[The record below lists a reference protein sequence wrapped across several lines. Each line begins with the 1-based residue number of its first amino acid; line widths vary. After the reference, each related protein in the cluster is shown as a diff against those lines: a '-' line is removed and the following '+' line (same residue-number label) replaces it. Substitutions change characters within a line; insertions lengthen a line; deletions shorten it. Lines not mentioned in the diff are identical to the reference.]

1 MKKNRLI
8 HLLLIFPMILF
19 AQSKAITGTVI
30 DENKMPLPGVS
41 ILIKGLNIGSF
52 TDFDGLF
59 SLTVPE
65 TGKTLVFSYL
75 GYISKE
81 LVIGNKGT
89 FNIQLEIDTNNTL
102 EEIVVVGYGSQRKSD
117 ITGSVASV
125 KVDDIAA
132 AQNTTVDA
140 LLQGR
145 AAGVQVTQNAGSPG
159 SGVSVKIRG
168 ASSLRGNN
176 EPLYV
181 IDGVIISSAGE
192 DASNASADSN
202 SLEETQNGLNGI
214 NPRDIESIEVLKDA
228 SATAIYGSRGANGV
242 ILITTK
248 KGKSGK
254 TSIQSYVNTSVS
266 EISERYDVLDALGY
280 ANYQNEA
287 LLVNGGAPRFSISSG
302 TIFPI
307 ADDGTVSD
315 IAAEKHNWHDEVY
328 KQGFSKSTGASF
340 SGGTEKGN
348 YYASVGYN
356 DQGGIVE
363 NSRLQNGNFSI
374 NLNQDLSDKFSISA
388 KLNAFYSNGNFAQDG
403 DRAGGQRSFVG
414 NILRYPTLV
423 TDGGTFDNE
432 DGISSPFSWVND
444 FQDTSEESRFIGSLA
459 LVYKFN
465 IKGLKYKVQAGGNI
479 RNKERRRFYGLT
491 TFQGSS
497 TNGSLSI
504 SNLQTKSYQINNLLA
519 YNRTF
524 NKKHRINGVIGMTYD
539 VRDIKN
545 TLYAV
550 NDFSTT
556 EFGVDQPIY
565 GQQISRPLDVLPLES
580 QLLSYLSRVNYSFDN
595 KYIITGTF
603 RADGSSK
610 FSKENRYSYFPSFSL
625 AWRANNEK
633 FLKNSETINEL
644 KVRIGWGMT
653 GNQGISAYQTFA
665 NYGPILYGN
674 SDEGTNIGFVPLN
687 VSNPNLKWETTK
699 QLNFGLDFGLWEN
712 RLTGTLDVY
721 DKQTDDLLLNQ
732 PLGPSSGF
740 TSLLVNRGSLNNKG
754 VELTLSGTLIDKNDF
769 SIDIGG
775 NIAFNKSKIQNLGG
789 TPEDIH
795 INGNIEN
802 RVFYRGQNIST
813 GNYFRAPANIFMEG
827 EEVGLFYGFETD
839 GIYQEGDV
847 LPNGN
852 LAIYDPNN
860 NIEYDHDNDLNT
872 PTILYPND
880 GISAGDVRI
889 VDQNGDGEIT
899 EADRTIIGNPNP
911 DFVFGGYLNM
921 NYKRF
926 NLSVQIN
933 GVYGNEIANGNL
945 IQLGTAE
952 GRSANILSQAYNN
965 AWRPDA
971 QSNTYPRVGYSRESG
986 SPAITD
992 RIIENGS
999 FLRISN
1005 ITLGYDIP
1013 VEKTNVFSR
1022 ANVYVTG
1029 MNLFTFTD
1037 YSGYNPEITNFLNNG
1052 NIVGVDWNGFPNAQT
1067 IMLGL
1072 NLKF

>member
-8 HLLLIFPMILF
+8 HLLLIFPIILF
-19 AQSKAITGTVI
+19 AQSKAITGTVV
-30 DENKMPLPGVS
+30 DENKMPLPGAS
-41 ILIKGLNIGSF
+41 ILVKGLNIGSS
-52 TDFDGLF
+52 TDFDGNF
-59 SLTVPE
+59 SLNVPE
-65 TGKTLVFSYL
+65 TGEVLVVSYL
-75 GYISKE
+75 GYMTKE
-81 LVIGNKGT
+81 LVISKNLT
-89 FNIQLEIDTNNTL
+89 FNIQLDIDTNTL
-102 EEIVVVGYGSQRKSD
+102 DEIVVVGYGTQRKSD
-117 ITGSVASV
+117 ITGSVTSV
-125 KVDDIAA
+125 KVDAIAV
-132 AQNTTVDA
+132 AQNSTIDA

-192 DASNASADSN
+192 DASNASADAN

-254 TSIQSYVNTSVS
+254 ISIQAYVNTSVS
-266 EISERYDVLDALGY
+266 EITERYDILDALGY

-287 LLVNGGAPRFSISSG
+287 LAVNGGDPRFSIIG
-302 TIFPI
+302 EDIFPI
-307 ADDGTVSD
+307 AADGTVSD
-315 IAAEKHNWHDEVY
+315 TAAEQHNWHDEIY
-328 KQGFSKSTGASF
+328 KQGFSRSAGASF

-348 YYASVGYN
+348 FYASVGYN

-363 NSRLQNGNFSI
+363 NSRLKNGNFSI
-374 NLNQDLSDKFSISA
+374 NLNQDLSDKLTINT
-388 KLNAFYSNGNFAQDG
+388 KLNAFYSTGNFAQDG

-423 TDGGTFDNE
+423 TNGGTFDNE
-432 DGISSPFSWVND
+432 DGISSPFTWVND

-459 LVYKFN
+459 LTYKFN
-465 IKGLKYKVQAGGNI
+465 IKGLKYKLQAGGNI

-504 SNLQTKSYQINNLLA
+504 SNLESKSYQINNLLT

-524 NKKHRINGVIGMTYD
+524 NKKHRINAVIGMTYD

-565 GQQISRPLDVLPLES
+565 GQQISRPLDVLPLKS

-625 AWRANNEK
+625 AWRANNEN
-633 FLKNSETINEL
+633 FLKNSDTINDL
-644 KVRIGWGMT
+644 KFRIGWGMT

-665 NYGPILYGN
+665 NYGPTLYGN
-674 SDEGTNIGFVPLN
+674 LDEGTSIGFVPLN

-699 QLNFGLDFGLWEN
+699 QLNFGLDFGLWKN
-712 RLTGTLDVY
+712 RVTGTLDIY

-740 TSLLVNRGSLNNKG
+740 TSLLVNRGSINNKG
-754 VELTLSGTLIDKNDF
+754 VELTLSGTLINKNDF
-769 SIDIGG
+769 SIDLGG

-789 TPEDIH
+789 SSEDIY
-795 INGNIEN
+795 INGTLEN

-813 GNYFRAPANIFMEG
+813 GNYFRAPANTFMEG
-827 EEVGLFYGFETD
+827 EQIGLFYGYETD
-839 GIYQEGDV
+839 GIYQTEDDITVSG
-847 LPNGN
+847 
-852 LAIYDPNN
+852 AQ
-860 NIEYDHDNDLNT
+860 
-872 PTILYPND
+872 
-880 GISAGDVRI
+880 AGDVRI
-889 VDQNGDGEIT
+889 VDQDGDDTIT
-899 EADRTIIGNPNP
+899 EADRTLIGNPNP
-911 DFVFGGYLNM
+911 DFVYGGYLNM
-921 NYKRF
+921 NYKRLS
-926 NLSVQIN
+926 LSVQIN
-933 GVYGNEIANGNL
+933 GVYGNEIVNGNL

-952 GRSANILSQAYNN
+952 GRTANVLSEAYNN

-971 QSNTYPRVGYSRESG
+971 QSNSYPRVGYLGESG

-992 RIIENGS
+992 RIIEDGS

-1013 VEKTNVFSR
+1013 VEKTNVFSS
-1022 ANVYVTG
+1022 ANVYVSG

-1037 YSGYNPEITNFLNNG
+1037 YSGYNPEITNFMNNG
-1052 NIVGVDWNGFPNAQT
+1052 NVVGVDWNGFPNAQT

>member
-8 HLLLIFPMILF
+8 HLLLIFPIILF
-19 AQSKAITGTVI
+19 AQSKAITGTVV
-30 DENKMPLPGVS
+30 DENKMPLPGAS
-41 ILIKGLNIGSF
+41 ILVKGLNIGSS
-52 TDFDGLF
+52 TDFDGNF
-59 SLTVPE
+59 SLNVPE
-65 TGKTLVFSYL
+65 TGEVLVVSYL
-75 GYISKE
+75 GYMTKE
-81 LVIGNKGT
+81 LVISKNLT
-89 FNIQLEIDTNNTL
+89 FNIQLDIDTNTL
-102 EEIVVVGYGSQRKSD
+102 DEIVVVGYGTQRKSD
-117 ITGSVASV
+117 ITGSVTSV
-125 KVDDIAA
+125 KVDAIAV
-132 AQNTTVDA
+132 AQNSTIDA

-168 ASSLRGNN
+168 VSSLRGNN

-192 DASNASADSN
+192 DASNASADAN

-254 TSIQSYVNTSVS
+254 TSIQAYVNTSVS
-266 EISERYDVLDALGY
+266 EITERYDILDALGY

-287 LLVNGGAPRFSISSG
+287 LAVNGGDPRFSIIG
-302 TIFPI
+302 EDIFPI
-307 ADDGTVSD
+307 AADGTVSD
-315 IAAEKHNWHDEVY
+315 TAAEQHNWHDEIY
-328 KQGFSKSTGASF
+328 KQGFSRSAGASF

-348 YYASVGYN
+348 FYASVGYN

-363 NSRLQNGNFSI
+363 NSRLKNGNFSI
-374 NLNQDLSDKFSISA
+374 NLNQDLSDKLTINT
-388 KLNAFYSNGNFAQDG
+388 KLNAFYSTGNFAQDG

-423 TDGGTFDNE
+423 TNGGTFDNE
-432 DGISSPFSWVND
+432 DGISSPFTWVND

-459 LVYKFN
+459 LTYKFN
-465 IKGLKYKVQAGGNI
+465 IKGLKYKLQAGGNI

-504 SNLQTKSYQINNLLA
+504 SNLESKSYQINNLLT

-524 NKKHRINGVIGMTYD
+524 NKKHRINAVIGMTYD

-565 GQQISRPLDVLPLES
+565 GQQISRPLDVLPLKS

-625 AWRANNEK
+625 AWRANNEN
-633 FLKNSETINEL
+633 FLKNSDTINDL
-644 KVRIGWGMT
+644 KFRIGWGMT

-665 NYGPILYGN
+665 NYGPTLYGN
-674 SDEGTNIGFVPLN
+674 LDEGTSIGFVPLN

-699 QLNFGLDFGLWEN
+699 QLNFGLDFGLWKN
-712 RLTGTLDVY
+712 RVTGTLDIY

-740 TSLLVNRGSLNNKG
+740 TSLLVNRGSINNKG
-754 VELTLSGTLIDKNDF
+754 VELTLSGTLINKNDF
-769 SIDIGG
+769 SIDLGG

-789 TPEDIH
+789 SSEDIY
-795 INGNIEN
+795 INGTLEN

-827 EEVGLFYGFETD
+827 EQIGLFYGYETD
-839 GIYQEGDV
+839 GIYQTEDDITVSG
-847 LPNGN
+847 
-852 LAIYDPNN
+852 AQ
-860 NIEYDHDNDLNT
+860 
-872 PTILYPND
+872 
-880 GISAGDVRI
+880 AGDVRI
-889 VDQNGDGEIT
+889 VDQDGDDTIT
-899 EADRTIIGNPNP
+899 EADRTLIGNPNP
-911 DFVFGGYLNM
+911 DFVYGGYLNM
-921 NYKRF
+921 NYKRLS
-926 NLSVQIN
+926 LSVQIN
-933 GVYGNEIANGNL
+933 GVYGNEIVNGNL

-952 GRSANILSQAYNN
+952 GRTANVLSEAYNN

-971 QSNTYPRVGYSRESG
+971 QSNSYPRVGYLGESG

-992 RIIENGS
+992 RIIEDGS

-1005 ITLGYDIP
+1005 ITLGYDVP
-1013 VEKTNVFSR
+1013 VEKTNIFSS
-1022 ANVYVTG
+1022 ANVYVSG

-1037 YSGYNPEITNFLNNG
+1037 YSGYNPEITNFMNNG
-1052 NIVGVDWNGFPNAQT
+1052 NVVGVDWNGFPNAQT

>member
-8 HLLLIFPMILF
+8 HLLLIFPIILF
-19 AQSKAITGTVI
+19 AQSKAITGTVV
-30 DENKMPLPGVS
+30 DENKMPLPGAS
-41 ILIKGLNIGSF
+41 ILVKGLNIGSS
-52 TDFDGLF
+52 TDFDGNF
-59 SLTVPE
+59 SLNVPE
-65 TGKTLVFSYL
+65 TGEVLVVSYL
-75 GYISKE
+75 GYMTKE
-81 LVIGNKGT
+81 LVISKNLT
-89 FNIQLEIDTNNTL
+89 FNIQLDIDTNTL
-102 EEIVVVGYGSQRKSD
+102 DEIVVVGYGTQRKSD
-117 ITGSVASV
+117 ITGSVTSV
-125 KVDDIAA
+125 KVDAIAV
-132 AQNTTVDA
+132 AQNSTIDA

-192 DASNASADSN
+192 DASNASADAN

-254 TSIQSYVNTSVS
+254 TSIQAYVNTSVS
-266 EISERYDVLDALGY
+266 EITERYDILDALGY

-287 LLVNGGAPRFSISSG
+287 LAVNGGDPRFSIIG
-302 TIFPI
+302 EDIFPI
-307 ADDGTVSD
+307 AADGTVSD
-315 IAAEKHNWHDEVY
+315 TAAEQHNWHDEIY
-328 KQGFSKSTGASF
+328 KQGFSRSAGASF

-348 YYASVGYN
+348 FYASVGYN

-363 NSRLQNGNFSI
+363 NSRLKNGNFSI
-374 NLNQDLSDKFSISA
+374 NLNQDLSDKLTINT
-388 KLNAFYSNGNFAQDG
+388 KLNAFYSTGNFAQDG

-423 TDGGTFDNE
+423 TNGGTFDNE
-432 DGISSPFSWVND
+432 EGISSPFTWVND

-459 LVYKFN
+459 LTYKFN
-465 IKGLKYKVQAGGNI
+465 IKGLKYKLQAGGNI

-504 SNLQTKSYQINNLLA
+504 SNLESKSYQINNLLT

-524 NKKHRINGVIGMTYD
+524 NKKHRINAVIGMTYD

-565 GQQISRPLDVLPLES
+565 GQQISRPLDVLPLKS

-625 AWRANNEK
+625 AWRANNEN
-633 FLKNSETINEL
+633 FLKNSDTINDL
-644 KVRIGWGMT
+644 KFRIGWGMT

-665 NYGPILYGN
+665 NYGPTLYGN
-674 SDEGTNIGFVPLN
+674 LDEGTSIGFVPLN

-699 QLNFGLDFGLWEN
+699 QLNFGLDFGLWKN
-712 RLTGTLDVY
+712 RVTGTLDIY

-740 TSLLVNRGSLNNKG
+740 TSLLVNRGSINNKG
-754 VELTLSGTLIDKNDF
+754 VELTLSGTLINKNDF
-769 SIDIGG
+769 SIDLGG

-789 TPEDIH
+789 SSEDIY
-795 INGNIEN
+795 INGTLEN

-827 EEVGLFYGFETD
+827 EQIGLFYGYETD
-839 GIYQEGDV
+839 GIYQTEDDITVSG
-847 LPNGN
+847 
-852 LAIYDPNN
+852 AQ
-860 NIEYDHDNDLNT
+860 
-872 PTILYPND
+872 
-880 GISAGDVRI
+880 AGDVRI
-889 VDQNGDGEIT
+889 VDQDGDDTIT
-899 EADRTIIGNPNP
+899 EADRTLIGNPNP
-911 DFVFGGYLNM
+911 DFVYGGYLNM
-921 NYKRF
+921 NYKRLS
-926 NLSVQIN
+926 LSVQIN
-933 GVYGNEIANGNL
+933 GVYGNEIVNGNL

-952 GRSANILSQAYNN
+952 GRTANVLSEAYNN

-971 QSNTYPRVGYSRESG
+971 QSNSYPRVGYLGESG

-992 RIIENGS
+992 RIIEDGS

-1013 VEKTNVFSR
+1013 VEKTNVFSS
-1022 ANVYVTG
+1022 ANVYVSG

-1037 YSGYNPEITNFLNNG
+1037 YSGYNPEITNFMNNG
-1052 NIVGVDWNGFPNAQT
+1052 NVVGVDWNGFPNAQT

>member
-8 HLLLIFPMILF
+8 HLLLIFPIILF
-19 AQSKAITGTVI
+19 AQSKAITGTVV
-30 DENKMPLPGVS
+30 DENKMPLPGAS
-41 ILIKGLNIGSF
+41 ILVKGLNIGSS
-52 TDFDGLF
+52 TDFDGNF
-59 SLTVPE
+59 SLNVPE
-65 TGKTLVFSYL
+65 TGEVLVVSYL
-75 GYISKE
+75 GYMTKE
-81 LVIGNKGT
+81 LVISKNLT
-89 FNIQLEIDTNNTL
+89 FNIQLDIDTNTL
-102 EEIVVVGYGSQRKSD
+102 DEIVVVGYGTQRKSD
-117 ITGSVASV
+117 ITGSVTSV
-125 KVDDIAA
+125 KVDAIAV
-132 AQNTTVDA
+132 AQNSTIDA

-192 DASNASADSN
+192 DASNASADAN

-254 TSIQSYVNTSVS
+254 TSIQAYVNTSVS
-266 EISERYDVLDALGY
+266 EITERYDILDALGY

-287 LLVNGGAPRFSISSG
+287 LAVNGGDPRFSIIG
-302 TIFPI
+302 EDIFPI
-307 ADDGTVSD
+307 AADGTVSD
-315 IAAEKHNWHDEVY
+315 TAAEQHNWHDEIY
-328 KQGFSKSTGASF
+328 KQGFSRSAGASF

-348 YYASVGYN
+348 FYASVGYN

-363 NSRLQNGNFSI
+363 NSRLKNGNFSI
-374 NLNQDLSDKFSISA
+374 NLNQDLSDKLTINT
-388 KLNAFYSNGNFAQDG
+388 KLNAFYSTGNFAQDG

-423 TDGGTFDNE
+423 TNGGTFDNE
-432 DGISSPFSWVND
+432 DGISSPFTWVND

-459 LVYKFN
+459 LTYKFN
-465 IKGLKYKVQAGGNI
+465 IKGLKYKLQAGGNI

-504 SNLQTKSYQINNLLA
+504 SNLESKSYQINNLLT

-524 NKKHRINGVIGMTYD
+524 NKKHRINAVIGMTYD
-539 VRDIKN
+539 VRDVKN

-565 GQQISRPLDVLPLES
+565 GQQISRPLDVLPLKN

-625 AWRANNEK
+625 AWRANNEN
-633 FLKNSETINEL
+633 FLKNSDTINDL
-644 KVRIGWGMT
+644 KFRIGWGMT

-665 NYGPILYGN
+665 NYGPTLYGN
-674 SDEGTNIGFVPLN
+674 LDEGTSIGFVPLN

-699 QLNFGLDFGLWEN
+699 QLNFGLDFGLWKN
-712 RLTGTLDVY
+712 RVTGTLDIY

-740 TSLLVNRGSLNNKG
+740 TSLLVNRGSINNKG
-754 VELTLSGTLIDKNDF
+754 VELTLSGTLINKNDF
-769 SIDIGG
+769 SIDLGG

-789 TPEDIH
+789 SSEDIY
-795 INGNIEN
+795 INGTLEN

-827 EEVGLFYGFETD
+827 EQIGLFYGYETD
-839 GIYQEGDV
+839 GIYQTEDDITVSG
-847 LPNGN
+847 
-852 LAIYDPNN
+852 AQ
-860 NIEYDHDNDLNT
+860 
-872 PTILYPND
+872 
-880 GISAGDVRI
+880 AGDVRI
-889 VDQNGDGEIT
+889 VDQDGDDTIT
-899 EADRTIIGNPNP
+899 EADRTLIGNPNP
-911 DFVFGGYLNM
+911 DFVYGGYLNM
-921 NYKRF
+921 NYKRLS
-926 NLSVQIN
+926 LSVQIN
-933 GVYGNEIANGNL
+933 GVYGNEIVNGNL

-952 GRSANILSQAYNN
+952 GRTANVLSEAYNN

-971 QSNTYPRVGYSRESG
+971 QSNSYPRVGYLGESG

-992 RIIENGS
+992 RIIEDGS

-1005 ITLGYDIP
+1005 ITLGYDVP
-1013 VEKTNVFSR
+1013 VEKTNIFSS
-1022 ANVYVTG
+1022 ANVYVSG

-1037 YSGYNPEITNFLNNG
+1037 YSGYNPEITNFMNNG
-1052 NIVGVDWNGFPNAQT
+1052 NVVGVDWNGFPNAQT

>member
-8 HLLLIFPMILF
+8 HLLLIFPIILF
-19 AQSKAITGTVI
+19 AQSKAITGTVV
-30 DENKMPLPGVS
+30 DENKMPLPGAS
-41 ILIKGLNIGSF
+41 ILVKGLNIGSS
-52 TDFDGLF
+52 TDFDGNF
-59 SLTVPE
+59 SLNVPE
-65 TGKTLVFSYL
+65 TGEVLVVSYL
-75 GYISKE
+75 GYMTKE
-81 LVIGNKGT
+81 LVISKNLT
-89 FNIQLEIDTNNTL
+89 FNIQLDIDTNTL
-102 EEIVVVGYGSQRKSD
+102 DEIVVVGYGTQRKSD
-117 ITGSVASV
+117 ITGSVTSV
-125 KVDDIAA
+125 KVDAIAV
-132 AQNTTVDA
+132 AQNSTIDA

-192 DASNASADSN
+192 DASNASADAN

-254 TSIQSYVNTSVS
+254 TSIQAYVNTSVS
-266 EISERYDVLDALGY
+266 EITERYDILDALGY

-287 LLVNGGAPRFSISSG
+287 LAVNGGDPRFSIIG
-302 TIFPI
+302 DDIFPI
-307 ADDGTVSD
+307 AADGTVSD
-315 IAAEKHNWHDEVY
+315 TAAEQHNWHDEIY
-328 KQGFSKSTGASF
+328 KQGFSRSAGASF

-348 YYASVGYN
+348 FYASVGYN

-363 NSRLQNGNFSI
+363 NSRLKNGNFSI
-374 NLNQDLSDKFSISA
+374 NLNQDLSDKLTINT
-388 KLNAFYSNGNFAQDG
+388 KLNAFYSTGNFAQDG

-423 TDGGTFDNE
+423 TNGGTFDNE
-432 DGISSPFSWVND
+432 DGISSPFTWVND

-459 LVYKFN
+459 LTYKFN
-465 IKGLKYKVQAGGNI
+465 IKGLKYKLQAGGNI

-504 SNLQTKSYQINNLLA
+504 SNLESKSYQINNLLT

-524 NKKHRINGVIGMTYD
+524 NKKHRINAVIGMTYD

-565 GQQISRPLDVLPLES
+565 GQQISRPLDVLPLKS

-625 AWRANNEK
+625 AWRANNEN
-633 FLKNSETINEL
+633 FLKNSDTINDL
-644 KVRIGWGMT
+644 KFRIGWGMT

-665 NYGPILYGN
+665 NYGPTLYGN
-674 SDEGTNIGFVPLN
+674 LDEGTSIGFVPLN

-699 QLNFGLDFGLWEN
+699 QLNFGLDFGLWKN
-712 RLTGTLDVY
+712 RVTGTLDIY

-740 TSLLVNRGSLNNKG
+740 TSLLVNRGSINNKG
-754 VELTLSGTLIDKNDF
+754 VELALSGTLINKNDF
-769 SIDIGG
+769 SIDLGG

-789 TPEDIH
+789 SSEDIY
-795 INGNIEN
+795 INGTLEN

-827 EEVGLFYGFETD
+827 EQIGLFYGYETD
-839 GIYQEGDV
+839 GIYQTEDDITVSG
-847 LPNGN
+847 
-852 LAIYDPNN
+852 AQ
-860 NIEYDHDNDLNT
+860 
-872 PTILYPND
+872 
-880 GISAGDVRI
+880 AGDVRI
-889 VDQNGDGEIT
+889 VDQDGDDVIT
-899 EADRTIIGNPNP
+899 EADRTLIGNPNP
-911 DFVFGGYLNM
+911 DFVYGGYLNM
-921 NYKRF
+921 NYKRLS
-926 NLSVQIN
+926 LSVQIN
-933 GVYGNEIANGNL
+933 GVYGNEIVNGNL

-952 GRSANILSQAYNN
+952 GRTANVLSEAYNN

-971 QSNTYPRVGYSRESG
+971 QSNSYPRVGYLGESG

-992 RIIENGS
+992 RIIEDGS

-1013 VEKTNVFSR
+1013 VEKTNVFSS
-1022 ANVYVTG
+1022 ANVYVSG

-1037 YSGYNPEITNFLNNG
+1037 YSGYNPEITNFMNNG
-1052 NIVGVDWNGFPNAQT
+1052 NVVGVDWNGFPNAQT

>member
-1 MKKNRLI
+1 MKKMRLVY
-8 HLLLIFPMILF
+8 LLLIFPTILF
-19 AQSKAITGTVI
+19 AQSKEIIGTVL
-30 DENKMPLPGVS
+30 DENNMPLPGASV
-41 ILIKGLNIGSF
+41 LVKGLTIGAS
-52 TDFDGLF
+52 TDFDGAF
-59 SLTVPE
+59 SLNVPE
-65 TGKTLVFSYL
+65 TGKTLVVSYL
-75 GYISKE
+75 GYITKE
-81 LVIGNKGT
+81 FVIGNKIT
-89 FNIQLEIDTNNTL
+89 FNIQLEIDTNAL
-102 EEIVVVGYGSQRKSD
+102 DEVVVVGYGTQRKSD
-117 ITGSVASV
+117 ITGSVTSV
-125 KVDDIAA
+125 KVDNVAA
-132 AQNTTVDA
+132 AQNSTVDA

-181 IDGVIISSAGE
+181 VDGVIISSAGE
-192 DASNASADSN
+192 DAANASADVN

-214 NPRDIESIEVLKDA
+214 NPRDIESMEVLKDA

-254 TSIQSYVNTSVS
+254 TSIQAYVNTSVS

-287 LLVNGGAPRFSISSG
+287 LLLTGGAPRFSISDAS
-302 TIFPI
+302 IFPI

-315 IAAEKHNWHDEVY
+315 TAAEKHNWHDEIY

-374 NLNQDLSDKFSISA
+374 NLNQELSDKFSIKA

-423 TDGGTFDNE
+423 TNGGTFDNE
-432 DGISSPFSWVND
+432 DGISSPFTWVND

-459 LVYKFN
+459 LTYKFN
-465 IKGLKYKVQAGGNI
+465 IKGLKYKLQAGGNI

-504 SNLQTKSYQINNLLA
+504 SNLESKSYQINNLLT

-524 NKKHRINGVIGMTYD
+524 NKKHRINAVIGMTYD

-565 GQQISRPLDVLPLES
+565 GQQISRPLDVLPLKS

-625 AWRANNEK
+625 AWRVNNET
-633 FLKNSETINEL
+633 FLENSETINDL
-644 KVRIGWGMT
+644 KFRIGWGMT

-665 NYGPILYGN
+665 NYGATLYGN
-674 SDEGTNIGFVPLN
+674 SDEGTSIGFVPLN

-699 QLNFGLDFGLWEN
+699 QLNVGLDFGLWKN
-712 RLTGTLDVY
+712 RVTGTIDVY
-721 DKQTDDLLLNQ
+721 DKQTDDLLLDQ

-740 TSLLVNRGSLNNKG
+740 TSLLVNRGSINNKG
-754 VELTLSGTLIDKNDF
+754 VELTLSGTLINKNDF
-769 SIDIGG
+769 SIDLGA
-775 NIAFNKSKIQNLGG
+775 NIAFNKSEIQKLGG
-789 TPEDIH
+789 SPEDIY
-795 INGNIEN
+795 INGKLEN
-802 RVFYRGQNIST
+802 RVFYRGENIST
-813 GNYFRAPANIFMEG
+813 GNYFRTPANIFMEG
-827 EEVGLFYGFETD
+827 EQIGLFYGFETD
-839 GIYQEGDV
+839 GIYQTED
-847 LPNGN
+847 
-852 LAIYDPNN
+852 
-860 NIEYDHDNDLNT
+860 NIT
-872 PTILYPND
+872 VS
-880 GISAGDVRI
+880 GAQAGDVRI
-889 VDQNGDGEIT
+889 IDQNGDDAIT

-911 DFVFGGYLNM
+911 DFVYGGYLNM
-921 NYKRF
+921 NYKRLS
-926 NLSVQIN
+926 LSVLMN

-952 GRSANILSQAYNN
+952 GRAVSILSTAYDN

-971 QSNTYPRVGYSRESG
+971 QSNTYPRIGYLEEAG

-992 RIIENGS
+992 RIIEDGS

-1013 VEKTNVFSR
+1013 VEKSNVFSS
-1022 ANVYVTG
+1022 ANVYVSG
-1029 MNLFTFTD
+1029 LNLFTFTD

>member
-8 HLLLIFPMILF
+8 HLLLIFPIILF
-19 AQSKAITGTVI
+19 AQSKAITGTVV
-30 DENKMPLPGVS
+30 DENKMPLPGAS
-41 ILIKGLNIGSF
+41 ILVKGLNIGSS
-52 TDFDGLF
+52 TDFDGNF
-59 SLTVPE
+59 SLNVPE
-65 TGKTLVFSYL
+65 TGEVLVVSYL
-75 GYISKE
+75 GYMTKE
-81 LVIGNKGT
+81 LVISKNLT
-89 FNIQLEIDTNNTL
+89 FNIQLDIDTNTL
-102 EEIVVVGYGSQRKSD
+102 DEIVVVGYGTQRKSD
-117 ITGSVASV
+117 ITGSVTSV
-125 KVDDIAA
+125 KVDAIAV
-132 AQNTTVDA
+132 AQNSTIDA

-192 DASNASADSN
+192 DASNASADGN
-202 SLEETQNGLNGI
+202 SLQETQNGLNGI

-254 TSIQSYVNTSVS
+254 TSIQAYVNTSVS
-266 EISERYDVLDALGY
+266 EITERYDVLDALGY

-287 LLVNGGAPRFSISSG
+287 LAVNGGDPRFSIIG
-302 TIFPI
+302 DDIFPI
-307 ADDGTVSD
+307 AADGTVSD
-315 IAAEKHNWHDEVY
+315 TAAEQHNWHDEIY
-328 KQGFSKSTGASF
+328 KQGFSRSAGASF
-340 SGGTEKGN
+340 SGGTKKGN

-374 NLNQDLSDKFSISA
+374 NLNQDLSDKFSVNA
-388 KLNAFYSNGNFAQDG
+388 KLNAFYSDGNFAQDG
-403 DRAGGQRSFVG
+403 DRAGGQRSFIG
-414 NILRYPTLV
+414 NVLRYPTLV
-423 TDGGTFDNE
+423 TNGGTFDNE
-432 DGISSPFSWVND
+432 DGISSPFTWIND

-459 LVYKFN
+459 LTYKFN
-465 IKGLKYKVQAGGNI
+465 IKGLKYKLQAGGNI

-504 SNLQTKSYQINNLLA
+504 SNLESKSYQINNLLT

-524 NKKHRINGVIGMTYD
+524 NKKHRINAVIGMTYD

-565 GQQISRPLDVLPLES
+565 GQQISRPLDVLPLKS

-610 FSKENRYSYFPSFSL
+610 FSKENRFSYFPSFSL
-625 AWRANNEK
+625 AWRANNETFLEDSEIINDLK
-633 FLKNSETINEL
+633 F
-644 KVRIGWGMT
+644 RIGWGMT

-665 NYGPILYGN
+665 NYGPTLYGN
-674 SDEGTNIGFVPLN
+674 LDEGTSIGFVPLN

-699 QLNFGLDFGLWEN
+699 QLNFGLDFGLWKN
-712 RLTGTLDVY
+712 RVTGTLDIY

-740 TSLLVNRGSLNNKG
+740 TSLLVNRGSINNKG
-754 VELTLSGTLIDKNDF
+754 VELTLSGTLINKNDF
-769 SIDIGG
+769 SIDLGG

-789 TPEDIH
+789 SSEDIY
-795 INGNIEN
+795 INGTLEN

-827 EEVGLFYGFETD
+827 EQIGLFYGYETD
-839 GIYQEGDV
+839 GIYQTEDDITVSG
-847 LPNGN
+847 
-852 LAIYDPNN
+852 AQ
-860 NIEYDHDNDLNT
+860 
-872 PTILYPND
+872 
-880 GISAGDVRI
+880 AGDVRI
-889 VDQNGDGEIT
+889 VDQDGDDTIT
-899 EADRTIIGNPNP
+899 EADRTLIGNPNP
-911 DFVFGGYLNM
+911 DFVYGGYLNM
-921 NYKRF
+921 NYKRLS
-926 NLSVQIN
+926 LSVQIN
-933 GVYGNEIANGNL
+933 GVYGNEIVNGNL

-952 GRSANILSQAYNN
+952 GRTANVLSEAYNN

-971 QSNTYPRVGYSRESG
+971 QSNSYPRVGYLGESG

-992 RIIENGS
+992 RIIEDGS

-1013 VEKTNVFSR
+1013 VQKTTVFSS
-1022 ANVYVTG
+1022 ANVYVSG

-1037 YSGYNPEITNFLNNG
+1037 YSGYNPEITNFMNNG

>member
-8 HLLLIFPMILF
+8 HLLLIFPIILF
-19 AQSKAITGTVI
+19 AQSKAITGTVV
-30 DENKMPLPGVS
+30 DENKMPLPGAS
-41 ILIKGLNIGSF
+41 ILVKGLNIGSS
-52 TDFDGLF
+52 TDFDGNF
-59 SLTVPE
+59 SLNVPE
-65 TGKTLVFSYL
+65 TGEVLVVSYL
-75 GYISKE
+75 GYMTKE
-81 LVIGNKGT
+81 LVISKNLT
-89 FNIQLEIDTNNTL
+89 FNIQLDIDTNTL
-102 EEIVVVGYGSQRKSD
+102 DEIVVVGYGTQRKSD
-117 ITGSVASV
+117 ITGSVTSV
-125 KVDDIAA
+125 KVDAIAV
-132 AQNTTVDA
+132 AQNSTIDA

-168 ASSLRGNN
+168 VSSLRGNN

-192 DASNASADSN
+192 DASNASADAN

-254 TSIQSYVNTSVS
+254 TSIQAYVNTSVS
-266 EISERYDVLDALGY
+266 EITERYDILDALGY

-287 LLVNGGAPRFSISSG
+287 LAVNGGDPRFSIIG
-302 TIFPI
+302 EDIFPI
-307 ADDGTVSD
+307 AADGTVSD
-315 IAAEKHNWHDEVY
+315 TAAEQHNWHDEIY
-328 KQGFSKSTGASF
+328 KQGFSKSAGASF

-348 YYASVGYN
+348 FYASVGYN

-363 NSRLQNGNFSI
+363 NSRLKNGNFSI
-374 NLNQDLSDKFSISA
+374 NLNQDLSDKLTINT
-388 KLNAFYSNGNFAQDG
+388 KLNAFYSTGNFAQDG

-423 TDGGTFDNE
+423 TNGGTFDNE
-432 DGISSPFSWVND
+432 DGISSPFTWVND

-459 LVYKFN
+459 LTYKFN
-465 IKGLKYKVQAGGNI
+465 IKGLKYKLQAGGNI

-504 SNLQTKSYQINNLLA
+504 SNLESKSYQINNLLT

-524 NKKHRINGVIGMTYD
+524 NKKHRINAVIGMTYD

-565 GQQISRPLDVLPLES
+565 GQQISRPLDVLPLKS

-625 AWRANNEK
+625 AWRANNEN
-633 FLKNSETINEL
+633 FLKNSDTINDL
-644 KVRIGWGMT
+644 KFRIGWGMT

-665 NYGPILYGN
+665 NYGPTLYGN
-674 SDEGTNIGFVPLN
+674 LDEGTSIGFVPLN

-699 QLNFGLDFGLWEN
+699 QLNFGLDFGLWKN
-712 RLTGTLDVY
+712 RVTGTLDIY

-740 TSLLVNRGSLNNKG
+740 TSLLVNRGSINNKG
-754 VELTLSGTLIDKNDF
+754 VELTLSGTLINKNDF
-769 SIDIGG
+769 SIDLGG

-789 TPEDIH
+789 SSEDIY
-795 INGNIEN
+795 INGTLEN

-827 EEVGLFYGFETD
+827 EQIGLFYGYETD
-839 GIYQEGDV
+839 GIYQTEDDITVSG
-847 LPNGN
+847 
-852 LAIYDPNN
+852 AQ
-860 NIEYDHDNDLNT
+860 
-872 PTILYPND
+872 
-880 GISAGDVRI
+880 AGDVRI
-889 VDQNGDGEIT
+889 VDQDGDDTIT
-899 EADRTIIGNPNP
+899 EADRTLIGNPNP
-911 DFVFGGYLNM
+911 DFVYGGYLNM
-921 NYKRF
+921 NYKRLS
-926 NLSVQIN
+926 LSVQIN
-933 GVYGNEIANGNL
+933 GVYGNEIVNGNL

-952 GRSANILSQAYNN
+952 GRTANVLSEAYNN

-971 QSNTYPRVGYSRESG
+971 QSNSYPRVGYLGESG

-992 RIIENGS
+992 RIIEDGS

-1005 ITLGYDIP
+1005 ITLGYDVP
-1013 VEKTNVFSR
+1013 VEKTNIFSS
-1022 ANVYVTG
+1022 ANVYVSG

-1037 YSGYNPEITNFLNNG
+1037 YSGYNPEITNFMNNG
-1052 NIVGVDWNGFPNAQT
+1052 NVVGVDWNGFPNAQT

>member
-8 HLLLIFPMILF
+8 HLLLIFPIILF
-19 AQSKAITGTVI
+19 AQSKAITGTVV
-30 DENKMPLPGVS
+30 DENKMPLPGAS
-41 ILIKGLNIGSF
+41 ILVKGLNIGSS
-52 TDFDGLF
+52 TDFDGNF
-59 SLTVPE
+59 SLNVPE
-65 TGKTLVFSYL
+65 TGEVLVVSYL
-75 GYISKE
+75 GYMTKE
-81 LVIGNKGT
+81 LVISNNLT
-89 FNIQLEIDTNNTL
+89 FNIQLDIDTNTL
-102 EEIVVVGYGSQRKSD
+102 DEIVVVGYGTQRKSD
-117 ITGSVASV
+117 ITGSVTSV
-125 KVDDIAA
+125 KVDAIAV
-132 AQNTTVDA
+132 AQNSTIDA

-192 DASNASADSN
+192 DASNASADAN

-254 TSIQSYVNTSVS
+254 TSIQAYVNTSVS
-266 EISERYDVLDALGY
+266 EITERYDILDALGY

-287 LLVNGGAPRFSISSG
+287 LAVNGGDPRFSIIG
-302 TIFPI
+302 EDIFPI
-307 ADDGTVSD
+307 AADGTVSD
-315 IAAEKHNWHDEVY
+315 TAAEQHNWHDEIY
-328 KQGFSKSTGASF
+328 KQGFSRSAGASF

-348 YYASVGYN
+348 FYASVGYN

-363 NSRLQNGNFSI
+363 NSRLKNGNFSI
-374 NLNQDLSDKFSISA
+374 NLNQDLSDKLTINT
-388 KLNAFYSNGNFAQDG
+388 KLNAFYSTGNFAQDG

-423 TDGGTFDNE
+423 TNGGTFDNE
-432 DGISSPFSWVND
+432 DGISSPFTWVND

-459 LVYKFN
+459 LTYKFN
-465 IKGLKYKVQAGGNI
+465 IKGLKYKLQAGGNI

-504 SNLQTKSYQINNLLA
+504 SNLESKSYQINNLLT

-524 NKKHRINGVIGMTYD
+524 NKKHRINAVIGMTYD

-565 GQQISRPLDVLPLES
+565 GQQISRPLDVLPLKS

-625 AWRANNEK
+625 AWRANNEN
-633 FLKNSETINEL
+633 FLKNSDTINDL
-644 KVRIGWGMT
+644 KFRIGWGMT

-665 NYGPILYGN
+665 NYGPTLYGN
-674 SDEGTNIGFVPLN
+674 LDEGTSIGFVPLN

-699 QLNFGLDFGLWEN
+699 QLNFGLDFGLWKN
-712 RLTGTLDVY
+712 RVTGTLDIY

-740 TSLLVNRGSLNNKG
+740 TTLLVNRGSINNKG
-754 VELTLSGTLIDKNDF
+754 VELTLSGTLINKNDF
-769 SIDIGG
+769 SIDLGG

-789 TPEDIH
+789 SSEDIY
-795 INGNIEN
+795 INGTLEN

-827 EEVGLFYGFETD
+827 EQIGLFYGYETD
-839 GIYQEGDV
+839 GIYQTEDDITVSG
-847 LPNGN
+847 
-852 LAIYDPNN
+852 AQ
-860 NIEYDHDNDLNT
+860 
-872 PTILYPND
+872 
-880 GISAGDVRI
+880 AGDVRI
-889 VDQNGDGEIT
+889 VDQDGDDTIT
-899 EADRTIIGNPNP
+899 EADRTLIGNPNP
-911 DFVFGGYLNM
+911 DFVYGGYLNM
-921 NYKRF
+921 NYKRLS
-926 NLSVQIN
+926 LSVQIN
-933 GVYGNEIANGNL
+933 GVYGNEIVNGNL

-952 GRSANILSQAYNN
+952 GRTANILSEAYNN

-971 QSNTYPRVGYSRESG
+971 QSNSYPRVGYLGESG

-992 RIIENGS
+992 RIIEDGS

-1013 VEKTNVFSR
+1013 VEKTNVFSS
-1022 ANVYVTG
+1022 ANVYVSG

-1037 YSGYNPEITNFLNNG
+1037 YSGYNPEITNFMNNG
-1052 NIVGVDWNGFPNAQT
+1052 NVVGVDWNGFPNAQT

>member
-1 MKKNRLI
+1 MKKMRLVY
-8 HLLLIFPMILF
+8 LLLIFPTILF
-19 AQSKAITGTVI
+19 AQSKEIIGTVL
-30 DENKMPLPGVS
+30 DENNMPLPGASV
-41 ILIKGLNIGSF
+41 LVKGLTIGAS
-52 TDFDGLF
+52 TDFDGAF
-59 SLTVPE
+59 SLNVPE
-65 TGKTLVFSYL
+65 TGKTLVVSYL
-75 GYISKE
+75 GYITKE
-81 LVIGNKGT
+81 FVIGNKIT
-89 FNIQLEIDTNNTL
+89 FNIQLEIDTNAL
-102 EEIVVVGYGSQRKSD
+102 DEVVVVGYGTQRKSD
-117 ITGSVASV
+117 ITGSVTSV
-125 KVDDIAA
+125 KVDNVAA
-132 AQNTTVDA
+132 AQNSTVDA

-181 IDGVIISSAGE
+181 VDGVIISSAGE
-192 DASNASADSN
+192 DAANASADVN

-214 NPRDIESIEVLKDA
+214 NPRDIESMEVLKDA

-254 TSIQSYVNTSVS
+254 TSIQAYVNTSVS

-287 LLVNGGAPRFSISSG
+287 LLVNGGDPRFSISGG

-307 ADDGTVSD
+307 ATDGTIGN
-315 IAAEKHNWHDEVY
+315 IALEQQNWHDEIY
-328 KQGFSKSTGASF
+328 KQGFSKSAGASF

-465 IKGLKYKVQAGGNI
+465 IKGLKYKLQAGGNM

-497 TNGSLSI
+497 ANGSLSV
-504 SNLQTKSYQINNLLA
+504 SNLNTKSYQVNNLLT

-565 GQQISRPLDVLPLES
+565 GQQISRPLDVLPLKS

-633 FLKNSETINEL
+633 FLENSETINEL
-644 KVRIGWGMT
+644 KFRIGWGMT

-665 NYGPILYGN
+665 NYGPTLYGN
-674 SDEGTNIGFVPLN
+674 SAEGTNIGFVPLN
-687 VSNPNLKWETTK
+687 VSNPNLKWETTG
-699 QLNFGLDFGLWEN
+699 QLNVGLDFGLWEN
-712 RLTGTLDVY
+712 RLTGTLDAY

-754 VELTLSGTLIDKNDF
+754 VELTLNGSLIDKNDF

-789 TPEDIH
+789 TPEDIY
-795 INGNIEN
+795 INGALEN

-839 GIYQEGDV
+839 GIYQTEDV
-847 LPNGN
+847 ITVSG
-852 LAIYDPNN
+852 AQ
-860 NIEYDHDNDLNT
+860 
-872 PTILYPND
+872 
-880 GISAGDVRI
+880 AGDIRI
-889 VDQNGDGEIT
+889 VDQNGDDAIT

-911 DFVFGGYLNM
+911 DFVYGGYLNI
-921 NYKRF
+921 NYKRL
-926 NLSVQIN
+926 NLSVQMN
-933 GVYGNEIANGNL
+933 GVYGNEIANGNS

-971 QSNTYPRVGYSRESG
+971 QSNRYPRVGYSRESG

-992 RIIENGS
+992 RIIEDGS

-1005 ITLGYDIP
+1005 VTLGYDIP
-1013 VEKTNVFSR
+1013 VENTTVFSS
-1022 ANVYVTG
+1022 ANIYVTG
-1029 MNLFTFTD
+1029 MNLFTFTN
-1037 YSGYNPEITNFLNNG
+1037 YSGYNPEITNFMNNG

>member
-8 HLLLIFPMILF
+8 HLLLIFPIILF
-19 AQSKAITGTVI
+19 AQSKAITGTVV
-30 DENKMPLPGVS
+30 DENKMPLPGAS
-41 ILIKGLNIGSF
+41 ILVKGLNIGSS
-52 TDFDGLF
+52 TDFDGNF
-59 SLTVPE
+59 SLNVPE
-65 TGKTLVFSYL
+65 TGEVLVVSYL
-75 GYISKE
+75 GYMTKE
-81 LVIGNKGT
+81 LVISKNLT
-89 FNIQLEIDTNNTL
+89 FNIQLDIDTNTL
-102 EEIVVVGYGSQRKSD
+102 DEIVVVGYGTQRKSD
-117 ITGSVASV
+117 ITGSVTSV
-125 KVDDIAA
+125 KVDAIAV
-132 AQNTTVDA
+132 AQNSTIDA

-192 DASNASADSN
+192 DASNASADAN

-254 TSIQSYVNTSVS
+254 TSIQAYVNTSVS
-266 EISERYDVLDALGY
+266 EITERYDILDALGY

-287 LLVNGGAPRFSISSG
+287 LAVNGGDPRFSIIG
-302 TIFPI
+302 EDIFPI
-307 ADDGTVSD
+307 AADGTVSD
-315 IAAEKHNWHDEVY
+315 TAAEQHNWHDEIY
-328 KQGFSKSTGASF
+328 KQGFSRSAGASF

-348 YYASVGYN
+348 FYASVGYN

-363 NSRLQNGNFSI
+363 NSRLKNGNFSI
-374 NLNQDLSDKFSISA
+374 NLNQDLSDKLTINT
-388 KLNAFYSNGNFAQDG
+388 KLNAFYSTGNFAQDG

-423 TDGGTFDNE
+423 TNGGTFDNE
-432 DGISSPFSWVND
+432 DGISSPFTWVND

-459 LVYKFN
+459 LTYKFN
-465 IKGLKYKVQAGGNI
+465 IKGLKYKLQAGGNI

-504 SNLQTKSYQINNLLA
+504 SNLESKSYQINNLLT

-524 NKKHRINGVIGMTYD
+524 NKKHRINAVIGMTYD
-539 VRDIKN
+539 VRDVKN

-565 GQQISRPLDVLPLES
+565 GQQISRPLDVLPLKS

-625 AWRANNEK
+625 AWRANNEN
-633 FLKNSETINEL
+633 FLKNSDTINDL
-644 KVRIGWGMT
+644 KFRIGWGMT

-665 NYGPILYGN
+665 NYGPTLYGN
-674 SDEGTNIGFVPLN
+674 LDEGTSIGFVPLN

-699 QLNFGLDFGLWEN
+699 QLNFGLDFGLWKN
-712 RLTGTLDVY
+712 RVTGTLDIY

-740 TSLLVNRGSLNNKG
+740 TSLLVNRGSINNKG
-754 VELTLSGTLIDKNDF
+754 VELTLSGTLINKNDF
-769 SIDIGG
+769 SIDLGG

-789 TPEDIH
+789 SSEDIY
-795 INGNIEN
+795 INGTLEN

-827 EEVGLFYGFETD
+827 EQIGLFYGYETD
-839 GIYQEGDV
+839 GIYQTEDDITVSG
-847 LPNGN
+847 
-852 LAIYDPNN
+852 AQ
-860 NIEYDHDNDLNT
+860 
-872 PTILYPND
+872 
-880 GISAGDVRI
+880 AGDVRI
-889 VDQNGDGEIT
+889 VDQDGDDTIT
-899 EADRTIIGNPNP
+899 EADRTLIGNPNP
-911 DFVFGGYLNM
+911 DFVYGGYLNM
-921 NYKRF
+921 NYKRLS
-926 NLSVQIN
+926 LSVQIN
-933 GVYGNEIANGNL
+933 GVYGNEIVNGNL

-952 GRSANILSQAYNN
+952 GRTANVLSEAYNN

-971 QSNTYPRVGYSRESG
+971 QSNSYPRVGYLGESG

-992 RIIENGS
+992 RIIEDGS

-1005 ITLGYDIP
+1005 ITLGYDVP
-1013 VEKTNVFSR
+1013 VEKTNIFSS
-1022 ANVYVTG
+1022 ANVYVSG

-1037 YSGYNPEITNFLNNG
+1037 YSGYNPEITNFMNNG
-1052 NIVGVDWNGFPNAQT
+1052 NVVGVDWNGFPNAQT

>member
-8 HLLLIFPMILF
+8 HLLLIFPIILF
-19 AQSKAITGTVI
+19 AQSKAITGTVV
-30 DENKMPLPGVS
+30 DENKMPLPGAS
-41 ILIKGLNIGSF
+41 ILVKGLNIGSS
-52 TDFDGLF
+52 TDFDGNF
-59 SLTVPE
+59 SLNVPE
-65 TGKTLVFSYL
+65 TGEVLVVSYL
-75 GYISKE
+75 GYMTKE
-81 LVIGNKGT
+81 LVISKNLT
-89 FNIQLEIDTNNTL
+89 FNIQLDIDTNTL
-102 EEIVVVGYGSQRKSD
+102 DEIVVVGYGTQRKSD
-117 ITGSVASV
+117 ITGSVTSV
-125 KVDDIAA
+125 KVDAIAV
-132 AQNTTVDA
+132 AQNSTIDA

-192 DASNASADSN
+192 DASNASADAN

-254 TSIQSYVNTSVS
+254 TSIQAYVNTSVS
-266 EISERYDVLDALGY
+266 EITERYDILDALGY

-287 LLVNGGAPRFSISSG
+287 LAVNGGDPRFSIIG
-302 TIFPI
+302 EDIFPI
-307 ADDGTVSD
+307 AADGTVSD
-315 IAAEKHNWHDEVY
+315 TAAEQHNWHDEIY
-328 KQGFSKSTGASF
+328 KQGFSRSAGASF

-348 YYASVGYN
+348 FYASVGYN

-363 NSRLQNGNFSI
+363 NSRLKNGNFSI
-374 NLNQDLSDKFSISA
+374 NLNQDLSDKLTINT
-388 KLNAFYSNGNFAQDG
+388 KLNAFYSTGNFAQDG

-423 TDGGTFDNE
+423 TNGGTFDNE
-432 DGISSPFSWVND
+432 DGISSPFTWVND

-459 LVYKFN
+459 LTYKFN
-465 IKGLKYKVQAGGNI
+465 IKGLKYKLQAGGNI

-504 SNLQTKSYQINNLLA
+504 SNLESKSYQINNLLT

-524 NKKHRINGVIGMTYD
+524 NKKHRINAVIGMTYD
-539 VRDIKN
+539 VRDVKN

-565 GQQISRPLDVLPLES
+565 GQQISRPLDVLPLKS

-625 AWRANNEK
+625 AWRANNEN
-633 FLKNSETINEL
+633 FLKNSDTINDL
-644 KVRIGWGMT
+644 KFRIGWGMT

-665 NYGPILYGN
+665 NYGPTLYGN
-674 SDEGTNIGFVPLN
+674 LDEGTSIGFVPLN

-699 QLNFGLDFGLWEN
+699 QLNFGLDFGLWKN
-712 RLTGTLDVY
+712 RVTGTLDIY

-740 TSLLVNRGSLNNKG
+740 TSLLVNRGSINNKG
-754 VELTLSGTLIDKNDF
+754 VELTLSGTLINKNDF
-769 SIDIGG
+769 SIDLGG

-789 TPEDIH
+789 SSEDIY
-795 INGNIEN
+795 INGTLEN

-827 EEVGLFYGFETD
+827 EQIGLFYGYETD
-839 GIYQEGDV
+839 GIYQTEDDITVSG
-847 LPNGN
+847 
-852 LAIYDPNN
+852 AQ
-860 NIEYDHDNDLNT
+860 
-872 PTILYPND
+872 
-880 GISAGDVRI
+880 AGDVRI
-889 VDQNGDGEIT
+889 VDQDGDDTIT
-899 EADRTIIGNPNP
+899 EADRTLIGNPNP
-911 DFVFGGYLNM
+911 DFVYGGYLNM
-921 NYKRF
+921 NYKRLS
-926 NLSVQIN
+926 LSVQIN
-933 GVYGNEIANGNL
+933 GVYGNEIVNGNL

-952 GRSANILSQAYNN
+952 GRTANVLSEAYNN

-971 QSNTYPRVGYSRESG
+971 QSNSYPRVGYLGESG

-992 RIIENGS
+992 RIIEDGS

-1013 VEKTNVFSR
+1013 VEKTNVFSS
-1022 ANVYVTG
+1022 ANVYVSG

-1037 YSGYNPEITNFLNNG
+1037 YSGYNPEITNFMNNG
-1052 NIVGVDWNGFPNAQT
+1052 NVVGVDWNGFPNAQT

>member
-8 HLLLIFPMILF
+8 HLLLIFPIILF
-19 AQSKAITGTVI
+19 AQSKAITGTVV
-30 DENKMPLPGVS
+30 DENKMPLPGAS
-41 ILIKGLNIGSF
+41 ILVKGLNIGSY
-52 TDFDGLF
+52 TDFDGNF
-59 SLTVPE
+59 SLNVPE
-65 TGKTLVFSYL
+65 TGEVLVVSYL
-75 GYISKE
+75 GYMTKE
-81 LVIGNKGT
+81 LVISKNLT
-89 FNIQLEIDTNNTL
+89 FNIQLDIDTNTL
-102 EEIVVVGYGSQRKSD
+102 DEIVVVGYGTQRKSD
-117 ITGSVASV
+117 ITGSVTSV
-125 KVDDIAA
+125 KVDAIAV
-132 AQNTTVDA
+132 AQNSTIDA

-192 DASNASADSN
+192 DASNASADAN

-254 TSIQSYVNTSVS
+254 TSIQAYVNTSVS
-266 EISERYDVLDALGY
+266 EITERYDVLDALGY

-287 LLVNGGAPRFSISSG
+287 LAVNGGDPRFSIIG
-302 TIFPI
+302 DDIFPI
-307 ADDGTVSD
+307 AADGTVSD
-315 IAAEKHNWHDEVY
+315 TAAEQHNWHDEIY
-328 KQGFSKSTGASF
+328 KQGFSRSAGASF

-348 YYASVGYN
+348 FYASVGYN

-363 NSRLQNGNFSI
+363 NSRLKNGNFSI
-374 NLNQDLSDKFSISA
+374 NLNQDLSDKLTINT
-388 KLNAFYSNGNFAQDG
+388 KLNAFYSTGNFAQDG

-423 TDGGTFDNE
+423 TNGGTFDNE
-432 DGISSPFSWVND
+432 DGISSPFTWVND

-459 LVYKFN
+459 LTYKFN
-465 IKGLKYKVQAGGNI
+465 IKGLKYKLQAGGNI

-504 SNLQTKSYQINNLLA
+504 SNLESKSYQINNLLT

-524 NKKHRINGVIGMTYD
+524 NKKHRINAVIGMTYD

-565 GQQISRPLDVLPLES
+565 GQQISRPLDVLPLKS

-610 FSKENRYSYFPSFSL
+610 FSKENRFSYFPSFSL
-625 AWRANNEK
+625 AWRANNETFLEDSEIINDLK
-633 FLKNSETINEL
+633 F
-644 KVRIGWGMT
+644 RIGWGMT

-665 NYGPILYGN
+665 NYGPTLYGN
-674 SDEGTNIGFVPLN
+674 LDEGTSIGFVPLN

-699 QLNFGLDFGLWEN
+699 QLNFGLDFGLWKN
-712 RLTGTLDVY
+712 RVTGTLDIY

-740 TSLLVNRGSLNNKG
+740 TSLLVNRGSINNKG
-754 VELTLSGTLIDKNDF
+754 VELTLSGTLINKNDF
-769 SIDIGG
+769 SIDLGG

-789 TPEDIH
+789 SSEDIY
-795 INGNIEN
+795 INGTLEN

-827 EEVGLFYGFETD
+827 EQIGLFYGYETD
-839 GIYQEGDV
+839 GIYQTEDDITVSG
-847 LPNGN
+847 
-852 LAIYDPNN
+852 AQ
-860 NIEYDHDNDLNT
+860 
-872 PTILYPND
+872 
-880 GISAGDVRI
+880 AGDVRI
-889 VDQNGDGEIT
+889 VDQDGDDTIT
-899 EADRTIIGNPNP
+899 EADRTLIGNPNP
-911 DFVFGGYLNM
+911 DFVYGGYLNM
-921 NYKRF
+921 NYKRLS
-926 NLSVQIN
+926 LSVQIN
-933 GVYGNEIANGNL
+933 GVYGNEIVNGNL

-952 GRSANILSQAYNN
+952 GRTANVLSEAYNN

-971 QSNTYPRVGYSRESG
+971 QSNSYPRVGYLGESG

-992 RIIENGS
+992 RIIEDGS

-1013 VEKTNVFSR
+1013 VEKTNVFSS
-1022 ANVYVTG
+1022 ANVYVSG

-1037 YSGYNPEITNFLNNG
+1037 YSGYNPEITNFMNNG
-1052 NIVGVDWNGFPNAQT
+1052 NVVGVDWNGFPNAQT

>member
-8 HLLLIFPMILF
+8 HLLLIFPIILF
-19 AQSKAITGTVI
+19 AQSKAITGTVV
-30 DENKMPLPGVS
+30 DENKMPLPGAS
-41 ILIKGLNIGSF
+41 ILVKGLNIGSS
-52 TDFDGLF
+52 TDFDGNF
-59 SLTVPE
+59 SLNVPE
-65 TGKTLVFSYL
+65 TGEVLVVSYL
-75 GYISKE
+75 GYMTKE
-81 LVIGNKGT
+81 LVISKNLT
-89 FNIQLEIDTNNTL
+89 FNIQLDIDTNTL
-102 EEIVVVGYGSQRKSD
+102 DEIVVVGYGTQRKSD
-117 ITGSVASV
+117 ITGSVTSV
-125 KVDDIAA
+125 KVDAIAV
-132 AQNTTVDA
+132 AQNSTIDA

-192 DASNASADSN
+192 DASNASADAN

-254 TSIQSYVNTSVS
+254 TSIQAYVNTSVS
-266 EISERYDVLDALGY
+266 EITERYDILDALGY

-287 LLVNGGAPRFSISSG
+287 LAVNGGDPRFSIIG
-302 TIFPI
+302 EDIFPI
-307 ADDGTVSD
+307 AADGTVSD
-315 IAAEKHNWHDEVY
+315 TAAEQHNWHDEIY
-328 KQGFSKSTGASF
+328 KQGFSRSAGASF

-348 YYASVGYN
+348 FYASVGYN

-363 NSRLQNGNFSI
+363 NSRLKNGNFSI
-374 NLNQDLSDKFSISA
+374 NLNQDLSDKLTINT
-388 KLNAFYSNGNFAQDG
+388 KLNAFYSTGNFAQDG

-423 TDGGTFDNE
+423 TNGGTFDNE
-432 DGISSPFSWVND
+432 DGISSPFTWVND

-459 LVYKFN
+459 LTYKFN
-465 IKGLKYKVQAGGNI
+465 IKGLKYKLQAGGNI

-504 SNLQTKSYQINNLLA
+504 SNLESKSYQINNLLT

-524 NKKHRINGVIGMTYD
+524 NKKHRINAVIGMTYD
-539 VRDIKN
+539 VRDVKN

-565 GQQISRPLDVLPLES
+565 GQQISRPLDVLPLKS

-625 AWRANNEK
+625 AWRANNEN
-633 FLKNSETINEL
+633 FLKNSDTINDL
-644 KVRIGWGMT
+644 KFRIGWGMT

-665 NYGPILYGN
+665 NYGPTLYGN
-674 SDEGTNIGFVPLN
+674 LDEGTSIGFVPLN

-699 QLNFGLDFGLWEN
+699 QLNFGLDFGLWKN
-712 RLTGTLDVY
+712 RVTGTLDIY

-740 TSLLVNRGSLNNKG
+740 TSLLVNRGSINNKG
-754 VELTLSGTLIDKNDF
+754 VELTLSGTLINKNDF
-769 SIDIGG
+769 SIDLGG

-789 TPEDIH
+789 SSEDIY
-795 INGNIEN
+795 INGTLEN

-827 EEVGLFYGFETD
+827 EQIGLFYGYETN
-839 GIYQEGDV
+839 GIYQTEDDITVSG
-847 LPNGN
+847 
-852 LAIYDPNN
+852 AQ
-860 NIEYDHDNDLNT
+860 
-872 PTILYPND
+872 
-880 GISAGDVRI
+880 AGDVRI
-889 VDQNGDGEIT
+889 VDQDGDDTIT
-899 EADRTIIGNPNP
+899 EADRTLIGNPNP
-911 DFVFGGYLNM
+911 DFVYGGYLNM
-921 NYKRF
+921 NYKRLS
-926 NLSVQIN
+926 LSVQIN
-933 GVYGNEIANGNL
+933 GVYGNEIVNGNL

-952 GRSANILSQAYNN
+952 GRTANVLSEAYNN

-971 QSNTYPRVGYSRESG
+971 QSNSYPRVGYLGESG

-992 RIIENGS
+992 RIIEDGS

-1005 ITLGYDIP
+1005 ITLGYDVP
-1013 VEKTNVFSR
+1013 VEKTNIFSS
-1022 ANVYVTG
+1022 ANVYVSG

-1037 YSGYNPEITNFLNNG
+1037 YSGYNPEITNFMNNG
-1052 NIVGVDWNGFPNAQT
+1052 NVVGVDWNGFPNAQT

>member
-8 HLLLIFPMILF
+8 HLLLIFPIILF
-19 AQSKAITGTVI
+19 AQSKAITGTVV
-30 DENKMPLPGVS
+30 DENKMPLPGAS
-41 ILIKGLNIGSF
+41 ILVKGLNIGLS
-52 TDFDGLF
+52 TDFDGNF
-59 SLTVPE
+59 SLNVPE
-65 TGKTLVFSYL
+65 TGEVLVVSYL
-75 GYISKE
+75 GYMTKE
-81 LVIGNKGT
+81 LVISKNLT
-89 FNIQLEIDTNNTL
+89 FNIQLDIDTNTL
-102 EEIVVVGYGSQRKSD
+102 DEIVVVGYGTQRKSD
-117 ITGSVASV
+117 ITGSVTSV
-125 KVDDIAA
+125 KVDAIAV
-132 AQNTTVDA
+132 AQNSTIDA

-192 DASNASADSN
+192 DASNASADAN

-254 TSIQSYVNTSVS
+254 TSIQAYVNTSVS
-266 EISERYDVLDALGY
+266 EITERYDILDALGY

-287 LLVNGGAPRFSISSG
+287 LAVNGGDPRFSIIG
-302 TIFPI
+302 DDIFPI
-307 ADDGTVSD
+307 AADGTVSD
-315 IAAEKHNWHDEVY
+315 TAAEQHNWHDEIY
-328 KQGFSKSTGASF
+328 KQGFSRSAGASF

-348 YYASVGYN
+348 FYASVGYN

-363 NSRLQNGNFSI
+363 NSRLKNGNFSI
-374 NLNQDLSDKFSISA
+374 NLNQDLSDKLTINT
-388 KLNAFYSNGNFAQDG
+388 KLNAFYSTGNFAQDG

-423 TDGGTFDNE
+423 TNGGTFDNE
-432 DGISSPFSWVND
+432 DGISSPFTWVND

-459 LVYKFN
+459 LTYKFK
-465 IKGLKYKVQAGGNI
+465 IKGLKYKLQAGGNI

-504 SNLQTKSYQINNLLA
+504 SNLESKSYQINNLLT

-524 NKKHRINGVIGMTYD
+524 NKKHRINAVIGMTYD
-539 VRDIKN
+539 VRDVKN

-565 GQQISRPLDVLPLES
+565 GQQISRPLDVLPLKS

-625 AWRANNEK
+625 AWRANNEN
-633 FLKNSETINEL
+633 FLKNSDTINDL
-644 KVRIGWGMT
+644 KFRIGWGMT

-665 NYGPILYGN
+665 NYGPTLYGN
-674 SDEGTNIGFVPLN
+674 LDEGTSIGFVPLN

-699 QLNFGLDFGLWEN
+699 QLNFGLDFGLWKN
-712 RLTGTLDVY
+712 RVTGTLDIY

-740 TSLLVNRGSLNNKG
+740 TSLLVNRGSINNKG
-754 VELTLSGTLIDKNDF
+754 VELTLSGTLINKNDF
-769 SIDIGG
+769 SIDLGG

-789 TPEDIH
+789 SSEDIY
-795 INGNIEN
+795 INGTLEN

-827 EEVGLFYGFETD
+827 EQIGLFYGYETD
-839 GIYQEGDV
+839 GIYQTEDDITVSG
-847 LPNGN
+847 
-852 LAIYDPNN
+852 AQ
-860 NIEYDHDNDLNT
+860 
-872 PTILYPND
+872 
-880 GISAGDVRI
+880 AGDVRI
-889 VDQNGDGEIT
+889 VDQDGDDVIT
-899 EADRTIIGNPNP
+899 EADRTLIGNPNP
-911 DFVFGGYLNM
+911 DFVYGGYLNM
-921 NYKRF
+921 NYKRLS
-926 NLSVQIN
+926 LSVQIN

-971 QSNTYPRVGYSRESG
+971 QSNSYPRVGYLGESG

-992 RIIENGS
+992 RIIEDGS

-1013 VEKTNVFSR
+1013 VEKTNVFSS
-1022 ANVYVTG
+1022 ANVYVSG

-1037 YSGYNPEITNFLNNG
+1037 YSGYNPEITNFMNNG
-1052 NIVGVDWNGFPNAQT
+1052 NVVGVDWNGFPNAQT

>member
-8 HLLLIFPMILF
+8 HLLLIFPIILF
-19 AQSKAITGTVI
+19 AQSKAITGTVV
-30 DENKMPLPGVS
+30 DENKMPLPGAS
-41 ILIKGLNIGSF
+41 ILVKGLNIGSS
-52 TDFDGLF
+52 TDFDGNF
-59 SLTVPE
+59 SLNVPE
-65 TGKTLVFSYL
+65 TGEVLVVSYL
-75 GYISKE
+75 GYMTKE
-81 LVIGNKGT
+81 LVISKNLT
-89 FNIQLEIDTNNTL
+89 FNIQLDIDTNTL
-102 EEIVVVGYGSQRKSD
+102 DEIVVVGYGTQRKSD
-117 ITGSVASV
+117 ITGSVTSV
-125 KVDDIAA
+125 KVDAIAV
-132 AQNTTVDA
+132 AQNSTIDA

-192 DASNASADSN
+192 DASNASADAN

-254 TSIQSYVNTSVS
+254 TSIQAYVNTSVS
-266 EISERYDVLDALGY
+266 EITERYDILDALGY

-287 LLVNGGAPRFSISSG
+287 LAVNGGDPRFSIIG
-302 TIFPI
+302 DDIFPI
-307 ADDGTVSD
+307 AADGTVSD
-315 IAAEKHNWHDEVY
+315 TAAEQHNWHDEIY
-328 KQGFSKSTGASF
+328 KQGFSRSAGASF

-348 YYASVGYN
+348 FYASVGYN

-363 NSRLQNGNFSI
+363 NSRLKNGNFSI
-374 NLNQDLSDKFSISA
+374 NLNQDLSDKLTINT
-388 KLNAFYSNGNFAQDG
+388 KLNAFYSTGNFAQDG

-423 TDGGTFDNE
+423 TNGGTFDNE
-432 DGISSPFSWVND
+432 DGISSPFTWVND

-459 LVYKFN
+459 LTYKFN
-465 IKGLKYKVQAGGNI
+465 IKGLKYKLQAGGNI

-504 SNLQTKSYQINNLLA
+504 SNLESKSYQINNLLT

-524 NKKHRINGVIGMTYD
+524 NKKHRINAVIGMTYD

-565 GQQISRPLDVLPLES
+565 GQQISRPLDVLPLKS

-625 AWRANNEK
+625 AWRANNEN
-633 FLKNSETINEL
+633 FLKNSDTINDL
-644 KVRIGWGMT
+644 KFRIGWGMT

-665 NYGPILYGN
+665 NYGPTLYGN
-674 SDEGTNIGFVPLN
+674 LDEGTSIGFVPLN

-699 QLNFGLDFGLWEN
+699 QLNFGLDFGLWKN
-712 RLTGTLDVY
+712 RVTGTLDIY

-740 TSLLVNRGSLNNKG
+740 TSLLVNRGSINNKG
-754 VELTLSGTLIDKNDF
+754 VELTLSGTLINKNDF
-769 SIDIGG
+769 SIDLGG
-775 NIAFNKSKIQNLGG
+775 NIAFNKSKIQNLGVSS
-789 TPEDIH
+789 EDIY
-795 INGNIEN
+795 INGTLEN

-827 EEVGLFYGFETD
+827 EQIGLFYGYETD
-839 GIYQEGDV
+839 GIYQTEDDITVSG
-847 LPNGN
+847 
-852 LAIYDPNN
+852 AQ
-860 NIEYDHDNDLNT
+860 
-872 PTILYPND
+872 
-880 GISAGDVRI
+880 AGDVRI
-889 VDQNGDGEIT
+889 VDQDGDDTIT
-899 EADRTIIGNPNP
+899 EADRTLIGNPNP
-911 DFVFGGYLNM
+911 DFVYGGYLNM
-921 NYKRF
+921 NYKRLS
-926 NLSVQIN
+926 LSVQIN
-933 GVYGNEIANGNL
+933 GVYGNEIVNGNL

-952 GRSANILSQAYNN
+952 GRTANVLSEAYNN

-971 QSNTYPRVGYSRESG
+971 QSNSYPRVGYLGESG

-992 RIIENGS
+992 RIIEDGS

-1005 ITLGYDIP
+1005 ITLGYD
-1013 VEKTNVFSR
+1013 SS
-1022 ANVYVTG
+1022 ANVYVSG

-1037 YSGYNPEITNFLNNG
+1037 YSGYNPEITNFMNNG
-1052 NIVGVDWNGFPNAQT
+1052 NVVGVDWNGFPNAQT

>member
-8 HLLLIFPMILF
+8 HLLLIFPIILF
-19 AQSKAITGTVI
+19 AQSKAITGTVV
-30 DENKMPLPGVS
+30 DENKMPLPGAS
-41 ILIKGLNIGSF
+41 ILVKGLNIGSS
-52 TDFDGLF
+52 TDFDGNF
-59 SLTVPE
+59 SLNVPE
-65 TGKTLVFSYL
+65 TGEVLVVSYL
-75 GYISKE
+75 GYMTKE
-81 LVIGNKGT
+81 LVISKNLT
-89 FNIQLEIDTNNTL
+89 FNIQLDIDTNTL
-102 EEIVVVGYGSQRKSD
+102 DEIVVVGYGTQRKSD
-117 ITGSVASV
+117 ITGSVTSV
-125 KVDDIAA
+125 KVDAIAV
-132 AQNTTVDA
+132 AQNSTIDA

-192 DASNASADSN
+192 DASNASADAN

-254 TSIQSYVNTSVS
+254 TSIQAYVNTSVS
-266 EISERYDVLDALGY
+266 EITERYDILDALGY

-287 LLVNGGAPRFSISSG
+287 LAVNGGDPRFSIIG
-302 TIFPI
+302 DDIFPI
-307 ADDGTVSD
+307 AADGTVSD
-315 IAAEKHNWHDEVY
+315 TAAEQHNWHDEIY
-328 KQGFSKSTGASF
+328 KQGFSRSAGASF

-348 YYASVGYN
+348 FYASVGYN

-363 NSRLQNGNFSI
+363 NSRLKNGNFSI
-374 NLNQDLSDKFSISA
+374 NLNQDLSDKLTINT
-388 KLNAFYSNGNFAQDG
+388 KLNAFYSTGNFAQDG

-423 TDGGTFDNE
+423 TNGGTFDNE
-432 DGISSPFSWVND
+432 DGISSPFTWVND

-459 LVYKFN
+459 LTYKFN
-465 IKGLKYKVQAGGNI
+465 IKGLKYKLQAGGNI

-504 SNLQTKSYQINNLLA
+504 SNLESKSYQINNLLT

-524 NKKHRINGVIGMTYD
+524 NKKHRINAVIGMTYD

-565 GQQISRPLDVLPLES
+565 GQQISRPLDVLPLKS

-625 AWRANNEK
+625 AWRANNEN
-633 FLKNSETINEL
+633 FLKNSDTINDL
-644 KVRIGWGMT
+644 KFRIGWGMT

-665 NYGPILYGN
+665 NYGPTLYGN
-674 SDEGTNIGFVPLN
+674 LDEVTSIGFVPLN

-699 QLNFGLDFGLWEN
+699 QLNFGLDFGLWKN
-712 RLTGTLDVY
+712 RVTGTLDIY

-740 TSLLVNRGSLNNKG
+740 TSLLVNRGSINNKG
-754 VELTLSGTLIDKNDF
+754 VELTLSGTLINKNDF
-769 SIDIGG
+769 SIDLGG

-789 TPEDIH
+789 SSEDIY
-795 INGNIEN
+795 INGTLEN

-827 EEVGLFYGFETD
+827 EQIGLFYGYETD
-839 GIYQEGDV
+839 GIYQTEDDITVSG
-847 LPNGN
+847 
-852 LAIYDPNN
+852 AQ
-860 NIEYDHDNDLNT
+860 
-872 PTILYPND
+872 
-880 GISAGDVRI
+880 AGDVRI
-889 VDQNGDGEIT
+889 VDQDGDDTIT
-899 EADRTIIGNPNP
+899 EADRTLIGNPNP
-911 DFVFGGYLNM
+911 DFVYGGYLNM
-921 NYKRF
+921 NYKRLS
-926 NLSVQIN
+926 LSVQIN
-933 GVYGNEIANGNL
+933 GVYGNEIVNGNL

-952 GRSANILSQAYNN
+952 GRTANVLSEAYNN

-971 QSNTYPRVGYSRESG
+971 QSNSYPRVGYLGESG

-992 RIIENGS
+992 RIIEDGS

-1013 VEKTNVFSR
+1013 VEKTNVFSS
-1022 ANVYVTG
+1022 ANVYVSG

-1037 YSGYNPEITNFLNNG
+1037 YSGYNPEITNFMNNG
-1052 NIVGVDWNGFPNAQT
+1052 NVVGVDWNGFPNAQT

>member
-8 HLLLIFPMILF
+8 HLLLIFPIILF
-19 AQSKAITGTVI
+19 AQSKAITGTVV
-30 DENKMPLPGVS
+30 DENKMPLPGAS
-41 ILIKGLNIGSF
+41 ILVKGLNIGSS
-52 TDFDGLF
+52 TDFDGNF
-59 SLTVPE
+59 SLNVPE
-65 TGKTLVFSYL
+65 TGEVLVVSYL
-75 GYISKE
+75 GYMTKE
-81 LVIGNKGT
+81 LVISKNLT
-89 FNIQLEIDTNNTL
+89 FNIQLDIDTNTL
-102 EEIVVVGYGSQRKSD
+102 DEIVVVGYGTQRKSD
-117 ITGSVASV
+117 ITGSVTSV
-125 KVDDIAA
+125 KVDAIAV
-132 AQNTTVDA
+132 AQNSTIDA

-192 DASNASADSN
+192 DASNASADAN

-254 TSIQSYVNTSVS
+254 TSIQAYVNTSVS
-266 EISERYDVLDALGY
+266 EITERYDILDALGY

-287 LLVNGGAPRFSISSG
+287 LAVNGGDPRFSIIG
-302 TIFPI
+302 EDIFPI
-307 ADDGTVSD
+307 AADGTVSD
-315 IAAEKHNWHDEVY
+315 TAAEQHNWHDEIY
-328 KQGFSKSTGASF
+328 KQGFSRSAGASF

-348 YYASVGYN
+348 FYASVGYN

-363 NSRLQNGNFSI
+363 NSRLKNGNFSI
-374 NLNQDLSDKFSISA
+374 NLNQDLSDKLTINT
-388 KLNAFYSNGNFAQDG
+388 KLNAFYSTGNFAQDG

-423 TDGGTFDNE
+423 TNGGTFDNE
-432 DGISSPFSWVND
+432 DGISSPFTWVND

-459 LVYKFN
+459 LTYKFN
-465 IKGLKYKVQAGGNI
+465 IKGLKYKLQAGGNI

-504 SNLQTKSYQINNLLA
+504 SNLESKSYQINNLLT

-524 NKKHRINGVIGMTYD
+524 NKKHRINAVIGMTYD

-565 GQQISRPLDVLPLES
+565 GQQISRPLDVLPLKS

-625 AWRANNEK
+625 AWRANNEN
-633 FLKNSETINEL
+633 FLKNSDTINDL
-644 KVRIGWGMT
+644 KFRIGWGMT

-665 NYGPILYGN
+665 NYGPTLYGN
-674 SDEGTNIGFVPLN
+674 LDEGTSIGFVPLN

-699 QLNFGLDFGLWEN
+699 QLNFGLDFGLWKN
-712 RLTGTLDVY
+712 RVTGTLDIY

-740 TSLLVNRGSLNNKG
+740 TSLLVNRGSINNKG
-754 VELTLSGTLIDKNDF
+754 VELTLSGTLINKNDF
-769 SIDIGG
+769 SIDLGG

-789 TPEDIH
+789 SSEDIY
-795 INGNIEN
+795 INGTLEN

-827 EEVGLFYGFETD
+827 EQIGLFYGYETD
-839 GIYQEGDV
+839 GIYQTEDDITVSG
-847 LPNGN
+847 
-852 LAIYDPNN
+852 AQ
-860 NIEYDHDNDLNT
+860 
-872 PTILYPND
+872 
-880 GISAGDVRI
+880 AGDVRI
-889 VDQNGDGEIT
+889 VDQDGDDTIT
-899 EADRTIIGNPNP
+899 EADRTLIGNPNP
-911 DFVFGGYLNM
+911 DFVYGGYLNM
-921 NYKRF
+921 NYKRLS
-926 NLSVQIN
+926 LSVQIN
-933 GVYGNEIANGNL
+933 GVYGNEIVNGNL

-952 GRSANILSQAYNN
+952 GRTANILSEAYNN

-971 QSNTYPRVGYSRESG
+971 QSNSYPRVGYLGESG

-992 RIIENGS
+992 RIIEDGS

-1013 VEKTNVFSR
+1013 VEKTNVFSS
-1022 ANVYVTG
+1022 ANVYVSG

-1037 YSGYNPEITNFLNNG
+1037 YSGYNPEITNFMNNG
-1052 NIVGVDWNGFPNAQT
+1052 NVVGVDWNGFPNAQT

>member
-8 HLLLIFPMILF
+8 HLLLIFPIILF
-19 AQSKAITGTVI
+19 AQSKAITGTVV
-30 DENKMPLPGVS
+30 DENKMPLPGAS
-41 ILIKGLNIGSF
+41 ILVKGLNIGSS
-52 TDFDGLF
+52 TDFDGNF
-59 SLTVPE
+59 SLNVPE
-65 TGKTLVFSYL
+65 TGEVLVVSYL
-75 GYISKE
+75 GYMTKE
-81 LVIGNKGT
+81 LVISKNLT
-89 FNIQLEIDTNNTL
+89 FNIQLDIDTNTL
-102 EEIVVVGYGSQRKSD
+102 DEIVVVGYGTQRKSD
-117 ITGSVASV
+117 ITGSVTSV
-125 KVDDIAA
+125 KVDAIAV
-132 AQNTTVDA
+132 AQNSTIDA

-192 DASNASADSN
+192 DASNASADAN

-254 TSIQSYVNTSVS
+254 TSIQAYVNTSVS
-266 EISERYDVLDALGY
+266 EITERYDILDALGY

-287 LLVNGGAPRFSISSG
+287 LAVNGGDPRFSIIG
-302 TIFPI
+302 DDIFPI
-307 ADDGTVSD
+307 AADGTVSD
-315 IAAEKHNWHDEVY
+315 TAAEQHNWHDEIY
-328 KQGFSKSTGASF
+328 KQGFSRSAGASF

-348 YYASVGYN
+348 FYASVGYN

-363 NSRLQNGNFSI
+363 NSRLKNGNFSI
-374 NLNQDLSDKFSISA
+374 NLNQDLSDKLTINT
-388 KLNAFYSNGNFAQDG
+388 KLNAFYSTGNFAQDG

-423 TDGGTFDNE
+423 TNGGTFDNE
-432 DGISSPFSWVND
+432 DGISSPFTWVND

-459 LVYKFN
+459 LTYKFN
-465 IKGLKYKVQAGGNI
+465 IKGLKYKLQAGGNI

-504 SNLQTKSYQINNLLA
+504 SNLESKSYQINNLLT

-524 NKKHRINGVIGMTYD
+524 NKKHRINAVIGMTYD

-565 GQQISRPLDVLPLES
+565 GQQISRPLDVLPLKS

-625 AWRANNEK
+625 AWRANNEN
-633 FLKNSETINEL
+633 FLKNSDTINDL
-644 KVRIGWGMT
+644 KFRIGWGMT

-665 NYGPILYGN
+665 NYGPTLYGN
-674 SDEGTNIGFVPLN
+674 LDEGTSIGFVPLN

-699 QLNFGLDFGLWEN
+699 QLNFGLDFGLWKN
-712 RLTGTLDVY
+712 RVTGTLDIY

-740 TSLLVNRGSLNNKG
+740 TSLLVNRGSINNKG
-754 VELTLSGTLIDKNDF
+754 VELTLSGTLINKNDF
-769 SIDIGG
+769 SIDLGG

-789 TPEDIH
+789 SSEDIY
-795 INGNIEN
+795 INGTLEN

-827 EEVGLFYGFETD
+827 EQIGLFYGYETD
-839 GIYQEGDV
+839 GIYQTEDDITVSG
-847 LPNGN
+847 
-852 LAIYDPNN
+852 AQ
-860 NIEYDHDNDLNT
+860 
-872 PTILYPND
+872 
-880 GISAGDVRI
+880 AGDVRI
-889 VDQNGDGEIT
+889 VDQDGDDTIT
-899 EADRTIIGNPNP
+899 EADRTLIGNPNP
-911 DFVFGGYLNM
+911 DFVYGGYLNM
-921 NYKRF
+921 NYKRLS
-926 NLSVQIN
+926 LSVQIN
-933 GVYGNEIANGNL
+933 GVYGNEIVNGNL

-952 GRSANILSQAYNN
+952 GRTANVLSEAYNN

-971 QSNTYPRVGYSRESG
+971 QSNSYPRVGYLGESG

-992 RIIENGS
+992 RIIEDGS

-1005 ITLGYDIP
+1005 ITLGYDVP
-1013 VEKTNVFSR
+1013 VEKINVFSS
-1022 ANVYVTG
+1022 ANVYVSG

-1037 YSGYNPEITNFLNNG
+1037 YSGYNPEITNFMNNG
-1052 NIVGVDWNGFPNAQT
+1052 NVVGVDWNGFPNAQT

>member
-8 HLLLIFPMILF
+8 HLLLIFPIILF
-19 AQSKAITGTVI
+19 AQSKAITGTVV
-30 DENKMPLPGVS
+30 DENKMPLPGAS
-41 ILIKGLNIGSF
+41 ILVKGLNIGSS
-52 TDFDGLF
+52 TDFDGNF
-59 SLTVPE
+59 SLNVPE
-65 TGKTLVFSYL
+65 TGEVLVVSYL
-75 GYISKE
+75 GYMTKE
-81 LVIGNKGT
+81 LVISKNLT
-89 FNIQLEIDTNNTL
+89 FNIQLDIDTNTL
-102 EEIVVVGYGSQRKSD
+102 DEIVVVGYGTQRKSD
-117 ITGSVASV
+117 ITGSVTSV
-125 KVDDIAA
+125 KVDAIAV
-132 AQNTTVDA
+132 AQNSTIDA

-192 DASNASADSN
+192 DASNASADAN

-254 TSIQSYVNTSVS
+254 TSIQAYVNTSVS
-266 EISERYDVLDALGY
+266 EITERYDILDALGY

-287 LLVNGGAPRFSISSG
+287 LAVNGGDPRFSIIG
-302 TIFPI
+302 DDIFPI
-307 ADDGTVSD
+307 AADGTVSD
-315 IAAEKHNWHDEVY
+315 TAAEQHNWHDEIY
-328 KQGFSKSTGASF
+328 KQGFSRSAGASF

-348 YYASVGYN
+348 FYASVGYN

-363 NSRLQNGNFSI
+363 NSRLKNGNFSI
-374 NLNQDLSDKFSISA
+374 NLNQDLSDKLTINT
-388 KLNAFYSNGNFAQDG
+388 KLNAFYSTGNFAQDG

-423 TDGGTFDNE
+423 TNGGTFDNE
-432 DGISSPFSWVND
+432 DGISSPFTWVND

-459 LVYKFN
+459 LTYKFN
-465 IKGLKYKVQAGGNI
+465 IKGLKYKLQAGGNI

-504 SNLQTKSYQINNLLA
+504 SNLESKSYQINNLLT

-524 NKKHRINGVIGMTYD
+524 NKKHRINAVIGMIYD

-565 GQQISRPLDVLPLES
+565 GQQISRPLDVLPLKS

-625 AWRANNEK
+625 AWRANNEN
-633 FLKNSETINEL
+633 FLKNSDTINDL
-644 KVRIGWGMT
+644 KFRIGWGMT

-665 NYGPILYGN
+665 NYGPTLYGN
-674 SDEGTNIGFVPLN
+674 LDEGTSIGFVPLN

-699 QLNFGLDFGLWEN
+699 QLNFGLDFGLWKN
-712 RLTGTLDVY
+712 RVTGTLDIY

-740 TSLLVNRGSLNNKG
+740 TSLLVNRGSINNKG
-754 VELTLSGTLIDKNDF
+754 VELTLSGTLINKNDF
-769 SIDIGG
+769 SIDLGG

-789 TPEDIH
+789 SSEDIY
-795 INGNIEN
+795 INGTLEN

-827 EEVGLFYGFETD
+827 EQIGLFYGYETD
-839 GIYQEGDV
+839 GIYQTEDDITVSG
-847 LPNGN
+847 
-852 LAIYDPNN
+852 AQ
-860 NIEYDHDNDLNT
+860 
-872 PTILYPND
+872 
-880 GISAGDVRI
+880 AGDVRI
-889 VDQNGDGEIT
+889 VDQDGDDTIT
-899 EADRTIIGNPNP
+899 EADRTLIGNPNP
-911 DFVFGGYLNM
+911 DFVYGGYLNM
-921 NYKRF
+921 NYKRLS
-926 NLSVQIN
+926 LSVQIN
-933 GVYGNEIANGNL
+933 GVYGNEIVNGNL

-952 GRSANILSQAYNN
+952 GRTANVLSEAYNN

-971 QSNTYPRVGYSRESG
+971 QSNSYPRVGYLGESG

-992 RIIENGS
+992 RIIEDGS

-1013 VEKTNVFSR
+1013 VEKTNVFSS
-1022 ANVYVTG
+1022 ANVYVSG

-1037 YSGYNPEITNFLNNG
+1037 YSGYNPEITNFMNNG
-1052 NIVGVDWNGFPNAQT
+1052 NVVGVDWNGFPNAQT

>member
-8 HLLLIFPMILF
+8 HLLLIFPIILF
-19 AQSKAITGTVI
+19 AQSKAITGTVV
-30 DENKMPLPGVS
+30 DENKMPLPGAS
-41 ILIKGLNIGSF
+41 ILVKGLNIGSS
-52 TDFDGLF
+52 TDFDGNF
-59 SLTVPE
+59 SLNVPE
-65 TGKTLVFSYL
+65 TGEVLVVSYL
-75 GYISKE
+75 GYMTKE
-81 LVIGNKGT
+81 LVISKNLT
-89 FNIQLEIDTNNTL
+89 FNIQLDIDTNTL
-102 EEIVVVGYGSQRKSD
+102 DEIVVVGYGTQRKSD
-117 ITGSVASV
+117 ITGSVTSV
-125 KVDDIAA
+125 KVDAIAV
-132 AQNTTVDA
+132 AQNSTIDA

-192 DASNASADSN
+192 DASNASADAN

-254 TSIQSYVNTSVS
+254 TSIQAYVNTSVS
-266 EISERYDVLDALGY
+266 EITERYDILDALGY

-287 LLVNGGAPRFSISSG
+287 LAVNGGDPRFSIIG
-302 TIFPI
+302 EDIFPI
-307 ADDGTVSD
+307 AADGTVSD
-315 IAAEKHNWHDEVY
+315 TAAEQHNWHDEIY
-328 KQGFSKSTGASF
+328 KQGFSRSAGASF

-348 YYASVGYN
+348 FYASVGYN

-363 NSRLQNGNFSI
+363 NSRLKNGNFSI
-374 NLNQDLSDKFSISA
+374 NLNQDLSDKLTINT
-388 KLNAFYSNGNFAQDG
+388 KLNAFYSTGNFAQDG

-423 TDGGTFDNE
+423 TNGGTFDNE
-432 DGISSPFSWVND
+432 DGISSPFTWVND

-459 LVYKFN
+459 LTYKFN
-465 IKGLKYKVQAGGNI
+465 IKGLKYKLQAGGNI

-504 SNLQTKSYQINNLLA
+504 SNLESKSYQINNLLT

-524 NKKHRINGVIGMTYD
+524 NKKHRINAVIGMTYD

-565 GQQISRPLDVLPLES
+565 GQQISRPLDVLPLKS

-625 AWRANNEK
+625 AWRANNEN
-633 FLKNSETINEL
+633 FLKNSDTINDL
-644 KVRIGWGMT
+644 KFRIGWGMT

-665 NYGPILYGN
+665 NYGPTLYGN
-674 SDEGTNIGFVPLN
+674 LDEGTSIGFVPLN

-699 QLNFGLDFGLWEN
+699 QLNFGLDFGLWKN
-712 RLTGTLDVY
+712 RVTGTLDIY

-740 TSLLVNRGSLNNKG
+740 TSLLVNRGSINNKG
-754 VELTLSGTLIDKNDF
+754 VELTLSGTLINKNDF
-769 SIDIGG
+769 SIDLGG

-789 TPEDIH
+789 SSEDIY
-795 INGNIEN
+795 INGTLEN

-827 EEVGLFYGFETD
+827 EQIGLFYGYETD
-839 GIYQEGDV
+839 GIYQTEDDITVSG
-847 LPNGN
+847 
-852 LAIYDPNN
+852 AQ
-860 NIEYDHDNDLNT
+860 
-872 PTILYPND
+872 
-880 GISAGDVRI
+880 AGDVRI
-889 VDQNGDGEIT
+889 VDQDGDDTIT
-899 EADRTIIGNPNP
+899 EADRTLIGNPNP
-911 DFVFGGYLNM
+911 DFVYGGYLNM
-921 NYKRF
+921 NYKRLS
-926 NLSVQIN
+926 LSVQIN
-933 GVYGNEIANGNL
+933 GVYGNEIVNGNL

-952 GRSANILSQAYNN
+952 GRTANVLSEAYNN

-971 QSNTYPRVGYSRESG
+971 QSNSYPRVGYLGESG

-992 RIIENGS
+992 RIIEDGS

-1013 VEKTNVFSR
+1013 VEKTNVFSS
-1022 ANVYVTG
+1022 ANVYVSG

-1037 YSGYNPEITNFLNNG
+1037 YSGYNPEITNFMNNG
-1052 NIVGVDWNGFPNAQT
+1052 NVVGVDWNGFPNAQT

>member
-8 HLLLIFPMILF
+8 HLLLIFPIILF
-19 AQSKAITGTVI
+19 AQSKAITGTVV
-30 DENKMPLPGVS
+30 DENKMPLPGAS
-41 ILIKGLNIGSF
+41 ILVKGLNIGSS
-52 TDFDGLF
+52 TDFDGNF
-59 SLTVPE
+59 SLNVPE
-65 TGKTLVFSYL
+65 TGEVLVVSYL
-75 GYISKE
+75 GYMTKE
-81 LVIGNKGT
+81 LVISKNLT
-89 FNIQLEIDTNNTL
+89 FNIQLDIDTNTL
-102 EEIVVVGYGSQRKSD
+102 DEIVVVGYGTQRKSD
-117 ITGSVASV
+117 ITGSVTSV
-125 KVDDIAA
+125 KVDAIAV
-132 AQNTTVDA
+132 AQNSTIDA

-192 DASNASADSN
+192 DASNASADAN

-254 TSIQSYVNTSVS
+254 TSIQAYVNTSVS
-266 EISERYDVLDALGY
+266 EITERYDILDALGY

-287 LLVNGGAPRFSISSG
+287 LAVNGGDPRFSIIG
-302 TIFPI
+302 DDIFPI
-307 ADDGTVSD
+307 AADGTVSD
-315 IAAEKHNWHDEVY
+315 TAAEQHNWHDEIY
-328 KQGFSKSTGASF
+328 KQGFSRSAGASF

-348 YYASVGYN
+348 FYASVGYN

-363 NSRLQNGNFSI
+363 NSRLKNGNFSI
-374 NLNQDLSDKFSISA
+374 NLNQDLSDKLTINT
-388 KLNAFYSNGNFAQDG
+388 KLNAFYSTGNFAQDG

-423 TDGGTFDNE
+423 TNGGTFDNE
-432 DGISSPFSWVND
+432 DGISSPFTWVND

-459 LVYKFN
+459 LTYKFN
-465 IKGLKYKVQAGGNI
+465 IKGLKYKLQAGGNI

-504 SNLQTKSYQINNLLA
+504 SNLESKSYQINNLLT

-524 NKKHRINGVIGMTYD
+524 NKKHRINAVIGMTYD

-565 GQQISRPLDVLPLES
+565 GQQISRPLDVLPLKS

-625 AWRANNEK
+625 AWRANNEN
-633 FLKNSETINEL
+633 FLKNSDTINDL
-644 KVRIGWGMT
+644 KFRIGWGMT

-665 NYGPILYGN
+665 NFGPTLYGN
-674 SDEGTNIGFVPLN
+674 LDEGTSIGFVPLN

-699 QLNFGLDFGLWEN
+699 QLNFGLDFGLWKN
-712 RLTGTLDVY
+712 RVTGTLDIY

-740 TSLLVNRGSLNNKG
+740 TSLLVNRGSINNKG
-754 VELTLSGTLIDKNDF
+754 VELTLSGTLINKNDF
-769 SIDIGG
+769 SIDLGG

-789 TPEDIH
+789 SSEDIY
-795 INGNIEN
+795 INGTLEN

-827 EEVGLFYGFETD
+827 EQIGLFYGYETD
-839 GIYQEGDV
+839 GIYQTEDDITVSG
-847 LPNGN
+847 
-852 LAIYDPNN
+852 AQ
-860 NIEYDHDNDLNT
+860 
-872 PTILYPND
+872 
-880 GISAGDVRI
+880 AGDVRI
-889 VDQNGDGEIT
+889 VDQDGDDTIT
-899 EADRTIIGNPNP
+899 EADRTLIGNPNP
-911 DFVFGGYLNM
+911 DFVYGGYLNM
-921 NYKRF
+921 NYKRLS
-926 NLSVQIN
+926 LSVQIN
-933 GVYGNEIANGNL
+933 GVYGNEIVNGNL

-952 GRSANILSQAYNN
+952 GRTANVLSEAYNN

-971 QSNTYPRVGYSRESG
+971 QSNSYPRVGYLGESG

-992 RIIENGS
+992 RIIEDGS

-1013 VEKTNVFSR
+1013 VEKTNVFSS
-1022 ANVYVTG
+1022 ANVYVSG

-1037 YSGYNPEITNFLNNG
+1037 YSGYNPEITNFMNNG
-1052 NIVGVDWNGFPNAQT
+1052 NVVGVDWNGFPNAQT

>member
-8 HLLLIFPMILF
+8 HLLLIFPIILF
-19 AQSKAITGTVI
+19 AQSKAITGTVV
-30 DENKMPLPGVS
+30 DENKMPLPGAS
-41 ILIKGLNIGSF
+41 ILVKGLNIGSS
-52 TDFDGLF
+52 TDFDGNF
-59 SLTVPE
+59 SLNVPE
-65 TGKTLVFSYL
+65 TGEVLVVSYL
-75 GYISKE
+75 GYMTKE
-81 LVIGNKGT
+81 LVISKNLT
-89 FNIQLEIDTNNTL
+89 FNIQLDIDTNTL
-102 EEIVVVGYGSQRKSD
+102 DEIVVVGYGTQRKSD
-117 ITGSVASV
+117 ITGSVTSV
-125 KVDDIAA
+125 KVDAIAV
-132 AQNTTVDA
+132 AQNSTIDA

-192 DASNASADSN
+192 DASNASADAN

-254 TSIQSYVNTSVS
+254 TSIQAYVNTSVS
-266 EISERYDVLDALGY
+266 EITERYDILDALGY

-287 LLVNGGAPRFSISSG
+287 LAVNGGDPRFSIIG
-302 TIFPI
+302 DDIFPI
-307 ADDGTVSD
+307 AADGTVSD
-315 IAAEKHNWHDEVY
+315 TAAEQHNWHDEIY
-328 KQGFSKSTGASF
+328 KQGFSRSAGASF

-348 YYASVGYN
+348 FYASVGYN

-363 NSRLQNGNFSI
+363 NSRLKNGNFSI
-374 NLNQDLSDKFSISA
+374 NLNQDLSDKLTINT
-388 KLNAFYSNGNFAQDG
+388 KLNAFYSTGNFAQDG

-423 TDGGTFDNE
+423 TNGGTFDNE
-432 DGISSPFSWVND
+432 DGISSPFTWVND

-459 LVYKFN
+459 LTYKFN
-465 IKGLKYKVQAGGNI
+465 IKGLKYKLQAGGNI

-504 SNLQTKSYQINNLLA
+504 SNLESKSYQINNLLT

-524 NKKHRINGVIGMTYD
+524 NKKHRINAVIGMTYD

-565 GQQISRPLDVLPLES
+565 GQQISRPLDVLPLKS

-625 AWRANNEK
+625 AWRANNEN
-633 FLKNSETINEL
+633 FLKNSDTINDL
-644 KVRIGWGMT
+644 KFRIGWGMT

-665 NYGPILYGN
+665 NYGPTLYGN
-674 SDEGTNIGFVPLN
+674 LDEGTSIGFVPLN

-699 QLNFGLDFGLWEN
+699 QLNFGLDFGLWKN
-712 RLTGTLDVY
+712 RVTGTLDIY

-740 TSLLVNRGSLNNKG
+740 TSLLVNRGSINNTG
-754 VELTLSGTLIDKNDF
+754 VELTLSGTLINKNDF
-769 SIDIGG
+769 SIDLGG

-789 TPEDIH
+789 SSEDIY
-795 INGNIEN
+795 INGTLEN

-827 EEVGLFYGFETD
+827 EQIGLFYGYETD
-839 GIYQEGDV
+839 GIYQTEDDITVSG
-847 LPNGN
+847 
-852 LAIYDPNN
+852 AQ
-860 NIEYDHDNDLNT
+860 
-872 PTILYPND
+872 
-880 GISAGDVRI
+880 AGDVRI
-889 VDQNGDGEIT
+889 VDQDGDDTIT
-899 EADRTIIGNPNP
+899 EADRTLIGNPNP
-911 DFVFGGYLNM
+911 DFVYGGYLNM
-921 NYKRF
+921 NYKRLS
-926 NLSVQIN
+926 LSVQIN
-933 GVYGNEIANGNL
+933 GVYGNEIVNGNL

-952 GRSANILSQAYNN
+952 GRTANVLSEAYNN

-971 QSNTYPRVGYSRESG
+971 QSNSYPRVGYLGESG

-992 RIIENGS
+992 RIIEDGS

-1013 VEKTNVFSR
+1013 VEKTNVFSS
-1022 ANVYVTG
+1022 ANVYVSG

-1037 YSGYNPEITNFLNNG
+1037 YSGYNPEITNFMNNG
-1052 NIVGVDWNGFPNAQT
+1052 NVVGVDWNGFPNAQT

>member
-1 MKKNRLI
+1 M
-8 HLLLIFPMILF
+8 
-19 AQSKAITGTVI
+19 T
-30 DENKMPLPGVS
+30 
-41 ILIKGLNIGSF
+41 
-52 TDFDGLF
+52 
-59 SLTVPE
+59 
-65 TGKTLVFSYL
+65 
-75 GYISKE
+75 KE
-81 LVIGNKGT
+81 LVISKNLT
-89 FNIQLEIDTNNTL
+89 FNIQLDIDTNTL
-102 EEIVVVGYGSQRKSD
+102 DEIVVVGYGTQRKSD
-117 ITGSVASV
+117 ITGSVTSV
-125 KVDDIAA
+125 KVDAIAV
-132 AQNTTVDA
+132 AQNSTIDA

-192 DASNASADSN
+192 DASNASADAN

-254 TSIQSYVNTSVS
+254 ISIQAYVNTSVS
-266 EISERYDVLDALGY
+266 EITERYDILDALGY

-287 LLVNGGAPRFSISSG
+287 LAVNGGDPRFSIIG
-302 TIFPI
+302 EDIFPI
-307 ADDGTVSD
+307 AADGTVSD
-315 IAAEKHNWHDEVY
+315 TAAEQHNWHDEIY
-328 KQGFSKSTGASF
+328 KQGFSRSAGASF

-348 YYASVGYN
+348 FYASVGYN

-363 NSRLQNGNFSI
+363 NSRLKNGNFSI
-374 NLNQDLSDKFSISA
+374 NLNQDLSDKLTINT
-388 KLNAFYSNGNFAQDG
+388 KLNAFYSTGNFAQDG

-423 TDGGTFDNE
+423 TNGGTFDNE
-432 DGISSPFSWVND
+432 DGISSPFTWVND

-459 LVYKFN
+459 LTYKFN
-465 IKGLKYKVQAGGNI
+465 IKGLKYKLQAGGNI

-504 SNLQTKSYQINNLLA
+504 SNLESKSYQINNLLT

-524 NKKHRINGVIGMTYD
+524 NKKHRINAVIGMTYD
-539 VRDIKN
+539 VRDVKN

-565 GQQISRPLDVLPLES
+565 GQQISRPLDVLPLKS

-625 AWRANNEK
+625 AWRANNEN
-633 FLKNSETINEL
+633 FLKNSDTINDL
-644 KVRIGWGMT
+644 KFRIGWGMT

-665 NYGPILYGN
+665 NYGPTLYGN
-674 SDEGTNIGFVPLN
+674 LDEGTSIGFVPLN

-699 QLNFGLDFGLWEN
+699 QLNFGLDFGLWKN
-712 RLTGTLDVY
+712 RVTGTLDIY

-740 TSLLVNRGSLNNKG
+740 TSLLVNRGSINNKG
-754 VELTLSGTLIDKNDF
+754 IELTLSGTLINKNDF
-769 SIDIGG
+769 SIDLGG

-789 TPEDIH
+789 SSEDIY
-795 INGNIEN
+795 INGTLEN

-827 EEVGLFYGFETD
+827 EQIGLFYGYETD
-839 GIYQEGDV
+839 GIYQTEDDITVSG
-847 LPNGN
+847 
-852 LAIYDPNN
+852 AQ
-860 NIEYDHDNDLNT
+860 
-872 PTILYPND
+872 
-880 GISAGDVRI
+880 AGDVRI
-889 VDQNGDGEIT
+889 VDQDGDDTIT
-899 EADRTIIGNPNP
+899 EADRTLIGNPNP
-911 DFVFGGYLNM
+911 DFVYGGYLNM
-921 NYKRF
+921 NYKRLS
-926 NLSVQIN
+926 LSVQIN
-933 GVYGNEIANGNL
+933 GVYGNEIVNGNL

-952 GRSANILSQAYNN
+952 GRTANVLSEAYNN

-971 QSNTYPRVGYSRESG
+971 QSNSYPRVGYLGESG

-992 RIIENGS
+992 RIIEDGS

-1013 VEKTNVFSR
+1013 VEKTNVFSS
-1022 ANVYVTG
+1022 ANVYVSG

-1037 YSGYNPEITNFLNNG
+1037 YSGYNPEITNFMNNG
-1052 NIVGVDWNGFPNAQT
+1052 NVVGVDWNGFPNAQT

>member
-8 HLLLIFPMILF
+8 HLLLIFPIILF
-19 AQSKAITGTVI
+19 AQSKAITGTVV
-30 DENKMPLPGVS
+30 DENKMPLPGAS
-41 ILIKGLNIGSF
+41 ILVKGLNIGLS
-52 TDFDGLF
+52 TDFDGNF
-59 SLTVPE
+59 SLNVPE
-65 TGKTLVFSYL
+65 TGEVLVVSYL
-75 GYISKE
+75 GYMTKE
-81 LVIGNKGT
+81 LVISKNLT
-89 FNIQLEIDTNNTL
+89 FNIQLDIDTNTL
-102 EEIVVVGYGSQRKSD
+102 DEIVVVGYGTQRKSD
-117 ITGSVASV
+117 ITGSVTSV
-125 KVDDIAA
+125 KVDAIAV
-132 AQNTTVDA
+132 AQNSTIDA

-192 DASNASADSN
+192 DASNASADAN

-254 TSIQSYVNTSVS
+254 TSIQAYVNTSVS
-266 EISERYDVLDALGY
+266 EITERYDILDALGY

-287 LLVNGGAPRFSISSG
+287 LAVNGGDPRFSIIG
-302 TIFPI
+302 DDIFPI
-307 ADDGTVSD
+307 AADGTVSD
-315 IAAEKHNWHDEVY
+315 TAAEQHNWHDEIY
-328 KQGFSKSTGASF
+328 KQGFSRSAGASF

-348 YYASVGYN
+348 FYASVGYN

-363 NSRLQNGNFSI
+363 NSRLKNGNFSI
-374 NLNQDLSDKFSISA
+374 NLNQDLSDKLTINT
-388 KLNAFYSNGNFAQDG
+388 KLNAFYSTGNFAQDG

-423 TDGGTFDNE
+423 TNGGTFDNE
-432 DGISSPFSWVND
+432 DGISSPFTWVND

-459 LVYKFN
+459 LTYKFN
-465 IKGLKYKVQAGGNI
+465 IKGLKYKLQAGGNI

-504 SNLQTKSYQINNLLA
+504 SNLESKSYQINNLLT

-524 NKKHRINGVIGMTYD
+524 NKKHRINAVIGMTYD

-565 GQQISRPLDVLPLES
+565 GQQISRPLDVLPLKS

-625 AWRANNEK
+625 AWRANNEN
-633 FLKNSETINEL
+633 FLKNSDTINDL
-644 KVRIGWGMT
+644 KFRIGWGMT

-665 NYGPILYGN
+665 NYGPTLYGN
-674 SDEGTNIGFVPLN
+674 LDEGTSIGFVPLN

-699 QLNFGLDFGLWEN
+699 QLNFGLDFGLWKN
-712 RLTGTLDVY
+712 RVTGTLDIY

-740 TSLLVNRGSLNNKG
+740 TSLLVNRGSINNKG
-754 VELTLSGTLIDKNDF
+754 VELTLSGTLINKNDF
-769 SIDIGG
+769 SIDLGG

-789 TPEDIH
+789 SSEDIY
-795 INGNIEN
+795 INGTLEN

-827 EEVGLFYGFETD
+827 EQIGLFYGYETD
-839 GIYQEGDV
+839 GIYQTEDDITVSG
-847 LPNGN
+847 
-852 LAIYDPNN
+852 AQ
-860 NIEYDHDNDLNT
+860 
-872 PTILYPND
+872 
-880 GISAGDVRI
+880 AGDVRI
-889 VDQNGDGEIT
+889 VDQDGDDTIT
-899 EADRTIIGNPNP
+899 EADRTLIGNPNP
-911 DFVFGGYLNM
+911 DFVYGGYLNM
-921 NYKRF
+921 NYKRLS
-926 NLSVQIN
+926 LSVQIN
-933 GVYGNEIANGNL
+933 GVYGNEIVNGNL

-952 GRSANILSQAYNN
+952 GRTANVLSEAYNN

-971 QSNTYPRVGYSRESG
+971 QSNSYPRVGYLGESG

-992 RIIENGS
+992 RIIEDGS

-1005 ITLGYDIP
+1005 ITLGYDVP
-1013 VEKTNVFSR
+1013 VEKTNVFSS
-1022 ANVYVTG
+1022 ANVYVSG

-1037 YSGYNPEITNFLNNG
+1037 YSGYNPEITNFMNNG
-1052 NIVGVDWNGFPNAQT
+1052 NVVGVDWNGFPNAQT

>member
-1 MKKNRLI
+1 MKKMRLVY
-8 HLLLIFPMILF
+8 LLLIFPTILF
-19 AQSKAITGTVI
+19 AQSKEIIGTVL
-30 DENKMPLPGVS
+30 DENNMPLPGASV
-41 ILIKGLNIGSF
+41 LVKGLTIGAS
-52 TDFDGLF
+52 TDFDGAF
-59 SLTVPE
+59 SLNVPE
-65 TGKTLVFSYL
+65 TGKTLVVSYL
-75 GYISKE
+75 GYITKE
-81 LVIGNKGT
+81 FVIGNKIT
-89 FNIQLEIDTNNTL
+89 FNIQLEIDTNAL
-102 EEIVVVGYGSQRKSD
+102 DEVVVVGYGTQRKSD
-117 ITGSVASV
+117 ITGSVTSV
-125 KVDDIAA
+125 KVDNVAA
-132 AQNTTVDA
+132 AQNSTVDA

-181 IDGVIISSAGE
+181 VDGVIISSAGE
-192 DASNASADSN
+192 DAANASADVN

-214 NPRDIESIEVLKDA
+214 NPRDIESMEVLKDA

-254 TSIQSYVNTSVS
+254 TSIQAYVNTSVS

-287 LLVNGGAPRFSISSG
+287 LLLTGGAPRFSISDAS
-302 TIFPI
+302 IFPI

-315 IAAEKHNWHDEVY
+315 TAAEKHNWHDEIY

-374 NLNQDLSDKFSISA
+374 NLNQELSDKFSIKA

-423 TDGGTFDNE
+423 TNGGTFDNE
-432 DGISSPFSWVND
+432 DGISSPFTWVND

-459 LVYKFN
+459 LTYKFN
-465 IKGLKYKVQAGGNI
+465 IKGLKYKLQAGGNI

-504 SNLQTKSYQINNLLA
+504 SNLESKSYQINNLLT

-524 NKKHRINGVIGMTYD
+524 NKKHRINAVIGMTYD

-565 GQQISRPLDVLPLES
+565 GQQISRPLDVLPLKS

-633 FLKNSETINEL
+633 FLENSETINDL
-644 KVRIGWGMT
+644 KFRIGWGMT

-665 NYGPILYGN
+665 NYGATLYGN
-674 SDEGTNIGFVPLN
+674 SDEGTSIGFVPLN

-699 QLNFGLDFGLWEN
+699 QLNVGLDFGLWKN
-712 RLTGTLDVY
+712 RVTGTIDVY
-721 DKQTDDLLLNQ
+721 DKQTDDLLLDQ

-740 TSLLVNRGSLNNKG
+740 TSLLVNRGSINNKG
-754 VELTLSGTLIDKNDF
+754 VELTLSGTLINKNDF
-769 SIDIGG
+769 SIDLGA
-775 NIAFNKSKIQNLGG
+775 NIAFNKSEIQKLGG
-789 TPEDIH
+789 SPEDIY
-795 INGNIEN
+795 INGKLEN
-802 RVFYRGQNIST
+802 RVFYRGENIST
-813 GNYFRAPANIFMEG
+813 GNYFRTPANIFMEG
-827 EEVGLFYGFETD
+827 EQIGLFYGFETD
-839 GIYQEGDV
+839 GIYQTED
-847 LPNGN
+847 
-852 LAIYDPNN
+852 
-860 NIEYDHDNDLNT
+860 NIT
-872 PTILYPND
+872 VS
-880 GISAGDVRI
+880 GAQAGDVRI
-889 VDQNGDGEIT
+889 IDQNGDDAIT

-911 DFVFGGYLNM
+911 DFVYGGYLNM
-921 NYKRF
+921 NYKRLS
-926 NLSVQIN
+926 LSVLMN

-952 GRSANILSQAYNN
+952 GRAVSILSTAYDN

-971 QSNTYPRVGYSRESG
+971 QSNTYPRIGYLEEAG

-992 RIIENGS
+992 RIIEDGS

-1013 VEKTNVFSR
+1013 VEKSNVFSS
-1022 ANVYVTG
+1022 ANVYVSG
-1029 MNLFTFTD
+1029 LNLFTFTD

>member
-8 HLLLIFPMILF
+8 HLLLIFPIILF
-19 AQSKAITGTVI
+19 AQSKAITGTVV
-30 DENKMPLPGVS
+30 DENKMPLPGAS
-41 ILIKGLNIGSF
+41 ILVKGLNIGSS
-52 TDFDGLF
+52 TDFDGNF
-59 SLTVPE
+59 SLNVPE
-65 TGKTLVFSYL
+65 TGEVLVVSYL
-75 GYISKE
+75 GYMTKE
-81 LVIGNKGT
+81 LVISKNLT
-89 FNIQLEIDTNNTL
+89 FNIQLDIDTNTL
-102 EEIVVVGYGSQRKSD
+102 DEIVVVGYGTQRKSD
-117 ITGSVASV
+117 ITGSVTSV
-125 KVDDIAA
+125 KVDAIAV
-132 AQNTTVDA
+132 AQNSTIDA

-192 DASNASADSN
+192 DASNASADAN

-254 TSIQSYVNTSVS
+254 TSIQAYVNTSVS
-266 EISERYDVLDALGY
+266 EITERYDILDALGY

-287 LLVNGGAPRFSISSG
+287 LAVNGGDPRFSIIG
-302 TIFPI
+302 DDIFPI
-307 ADDGTVSD
+307 AADGTVSD
-315 IAAEKHNWHDEVY
+315 TAAEQHNWHDEIY
-328 KQGFSKSTGASF
+328 KQGFSRSAGASF

-348 YYASVGYN
+348 FYASVGYN

-363 NSRLQNGNFSI
+363 NSRLKNGNFSI
-374 NLNQDLSDKFSISA
+374 NLNQDLSDKLTINT
-388 KLNAFYSNGNFAQDG
+388 KLNAFYSTGNFAQDG

-423 TDGGTFDNE
+423 TNGGTFDNE
-432 DGISSPFSWVND
+432 DGISSPFTWVND

-459 LVYKFN
+459 LTYKFN
-465 IKGLKYKVQAGGNI
+465 IKGLKYKLQAGGNI

-504 SNLQTKSYQINNLLA
+504 SNLESKSYQINNLLT

-524 NKKHRINGVIGMTYD
+524 NKKHRINAVIGMTYD

-565 GQQISRPLDVLPLES
+565 GQQISRPLDVLPLKS

-625 AWRANNEK
+625 AWRANNEN
-633 FLKNSETINEL
+633 FLKNSDTINDL
-644 KVRIGWGMT
+644 KFRIGWGMT

-665 NYGPILYGN
+665 NYGPTLYGN
-674 SDEGTNIGFVPLN
+674 LDEGTSIGFVPLN

-699 QLNFGLDFGLWEN
+699 QLNFGLDFGLWKN
-712 RLTGTLDVY
+712 RVTGTLDIY

-740 TSLLVNRGSLNNKG
+740 TSLLVNRGSINNKG
-754 VELTLSGTLIDKNDF
+754 VELTLSGTLINKNDF
-769 SIDIGG
+769 SIDLGG

-789 TPEDIH
+789 SSEDIY
-795 INGNIEN
+795 INGTLEN

-827 EEVGLFYGFETD
+827 EQIGLFYGYETD
-839 GIYQEGDV
+839 GIYQTEDDITVSG
-847 LPNGN
+847 
-852 LAIYDPNN
+852 AQ
-860 NIEYDHDNDLNT
+860 
-872 PTILYPND
+872 
-880 GISAGDVRI
+880 AGDVRI
-889 VDQNGDGEIT
+889 VDQDGDDTIT
-899 EADRTIIGNPNP
+899 EADRTLIGNPNP
-911 DFVFGGYLNM
+911 DFVYGGYLNM
-921 NYKRF
+921 NYKRLS
-926 NLSVQIN
+926 LSVQIN
-933 GVYGNEIANGNL
+933 GVYGNEIVNGNL

-952 GRSANILSQAYNN
+952 GRTANVLSEAYNN

-971 QSNTYPRVGYSRESG
+971 QSNSYPRVGYLGESG

-992 RIIENGS
+992 RIIEDGS

-1013 VEKTNVFSR
+1013 VEKTTVFSS
-1022 ANVYVTG
+1022 ANVYVSG

-1037 YSGYNPEITNFLNNG
+1037 YSGYNPEITNFMNNG
-1052 NIVGVDWNGFPNAQT
+1052 NVVGVDWNGFPNAQT

>member
-8 HLLLIFPMILF
+8 HLLLIFPIILF
-19 AQSKAITGTVI
+19 AQSKAITGTVV
-30 DENKMPLPGVS
+30 DENKMPLPGAS
-41 ILIKGLNIGSF
+41 ILVKGLNIGSS
-52 TDFDGLF
+52 TDFDGNF
-59 SLTVPE
+59 SLNVPE
-65 TGKTLVFSYL
+65 TGEVLVVSYL
-75 GYISKE
+75 GYMTKE
-81 LVIGNKGT
+81 LVISKNLT
-89 FNIQLEIDTNNTL
+89 FNIQLDIDTNTL
-102 EEIVVVGYGSQRKSD
+102 DEIVVVGYGTQRKSD
-117 ITGSVASV
+117 ITGSVTSV
-125 KVDDIAA
+125 KVDAIAV
-132 AQNTTVDA
+132 AQNSTIDA

-192 DASNASADSN
+192 DASNASADAN

-254 TSIQSYVNTSVS
+254 TSIQAYVNTSVS
-266 EISERYDVLDALGY
+266 EITERYDILDALGY

-287 LLVNGGAPRFSISSG
+287 LAVNGGDPRFSIIG
-302 TIFPI
+302 DDIFPI
-307 ADDGTVSD
+307 AADGTVSD
-315 IAAEKHNWHDEVY
+315 TAAEQHNWHDEIY
-328 KQGFSKSTGASF
+328 KQGFSRSAGASF

-348 YYASVGYN
+348 FYASVGYN

-363 NSRLQNGNFSI
+363 NSRLKNGNFSI
-374 NLNQDLSDKFSISA
+374 NLNQDLSDKLTINT
-388 KLNAFYSNGNFAQDG
+388 KLNAFYSTGNFAQDG

-423 TDGGTFDNE
+423 TNGGTFDNE
-432 DGISSPFSWVND
+432 DGISSPFTWVND

-459 LVYKFN
+459 LTYKFN
-465 IKGLKYKVQAGGNI
+465 IKGLKYKLQAGGNI

-504 SNLQTKSYQINNLLA
+504 SNLESKSYQINNLLT

-524 NKKHRINGVIGMTYD
+524 NKKHRINAVIGMTYD

-565 GQQISRPLDVLPLES
+565 GQQISRPLDVLPLKS

-633 FLKNSETINEL
+633 FLENSETINDL
-644 KVRIGWGMT
+644 KFRIGWGMT

-665 NYGPILYGN
+665 NYGPTLYGN
-674 SDEGTNIGFVPLN
+674 LDEGTSIGFVPLN

-699 QLNFGLDFGLWEN
+699 QLNFGLDFGLWKN
-712 RLTGTLDVY
+712 RVTGTLDIY

-740 TSLLVNRGSLNNKG
+740 TSLLVNRGSINNKG
-754 VELTLSGTLIDKNDF
+754 VELTLSGTLINKNDF
-769 SIDIGG
+769 SIDLGG

-789 TPEDIH
+789 SSEDIY
-795 INGNIEN
+795 INGTLEN

-827 EEVGLFYGFETD
+827 EQIGLFYGYETD
-839 GIYQEGDV
+839 GIYQTEDDITVSG
-847 LPNGN
+847 
-852 LAIYDPNN
+852 AQ
-860 NIEYDHDNDLNT
+860 
-872 PTILYPND
+872 
-880 GISAGDVRI
+880 AGDVRI
-889 VDQNGDGEIT
+889 VDQDGDDTIT
-899 EADRTIIGNPNP
+899 EADRTLIGNPNP
-911 DFVFGGYLNM
+911 DFVYGGYLNM
-921 NYKRF
+921 NYKRLS
-926 NLSVQIN
+926 LSVQIN
-933 GVYGNEIANGNL
+933 GVYGNEIVNGNL

-952 GRSANILSQAYNN
+952 GRTANVLSEAYNN

-971 QSNTYPRVGYSRESG
+971 QSNSYPRVGYLGESG

-992 RIIENGS
+992 RIIEDGS

-1013 VEKTNVFSR
+1013 VEKTNVFSS
-1022 ANVYVTG
+1022 ANVYVSG

-1037 YSGYNPEITNFLNNG
+1037 YSGYNPEITNFMNNG
-1052 NIVGVDWNGFPNAQT
+1052 NVVGVDWNGFPNAQT

>member
-8 HLLLIFPMILF
+8 HLLLIFPIILF
-19 AQSKAITGTVI
+19 AQSKAITGTVV
-30 DENKMPLPGVS
+30 DENKMPLPGAS
-41 ILIKGLNIGSF
+41 ILVKGLNIGSS
-52 TDFDGLF
+52 TDFDGNFFLN
-59 SLTVPE
+59 VPE
-65 TGKTLVFSYL
+65 TGEVLVVSYL
-75 GYISKE
+75 GYKTKE
-81 LVIGNKGT
+81 LVIGSNLT
-89 FNIQLEIDTNNTL
+89 FNIQLDIDASAL
-102 EEIVVVGYGSQRKSD
+102 DEIVVVGYGTQRKSD
-117 ITGSVASV
+117 ITGSVTSL
-125 KVDDIAA
+125 KVDAIAV
-132 AQNTTVDA
+132 AQNRTIDA

-159 SGVSVKIRG
+159 SGVTVKIRG

-192 DASNASADSN
+192 DAANASADAN

-214 NPRDIESIEVLKDA
+214 NPRDIESMEVLKDA

-254 TSIQSYVNTSVS
+254 TSIQAYVNTSVS
-266 EISERYDVLDALGY
+266 KITERYDVLDALGY

-287 LLVNGGAPRFSISSG
+287 LLVNGGDPRFSISGG
-302 TIFPI
+302 TIYPI
-307 ADDGTVSD
+307 GSDGTVSD
-315 IAAEKHNWHDEVY
+315 TPAEQHNWHNEIY
-328 KQGFSKSTGASF
+328 KQGFSKSAGASF

-363 NSRLQNGNFSI
+363 NSRLQNGNFNI
-374 NLNQDLSDKFSISA
+374 NLNQKVSDKLSINA

-423 TDGGTFDNE
+423 TNGGTFDNE
-432 DGISSPFSWVND
+432 DGISSPFTWIND

-459 LVYKFN
+459 LTYKFN
-465 IKGLKYKVQAGGNI
+465 VKGLKYKLQAGGNL

-504 SNLQTKSYQINNLLA
+504 SNLETKSYQINNLLT

-524 NKKHRINGVIGMTYD
+524 NKKHRVNAVIGMTYD
-539 VRDIKN
+539 VRDVKN

-565 GQQISRPLDVLPLES
+565 GQQISRPLDVLPLKS
-580 QLLSYLSRVNYSFDN
+580 QLLSYLSRVNYSFDD
-595 KYIITGTF
+595 KYIITGSF

-625 AWRANNEK
+625 AWRANNET
-633 FLKNSETINEL
+633 FLENSETINEL
-644 KVRIGWGMT
+644 KFRIGWGMT

-665 NYGPILYGN
+665 NYGPTLYGN
-674 SDEGTNIGFVPLN
+674 SDEESSIGFVPLN
-687 VSNPNLKWETTK
+687 VSNPNLKWETTE
-699 QLNFGLDFGLWEN
+699 QLNFGLDFGLWKN
-712 RLTGTLDVY
+712 RVTGTIDVY

-740 TSLLVNRGSLNNKG
+740 TSLLVNRGSISNKG
-754 VELTLSGTLIDKNDF
+754 VELTLSGTLINKNDF
-769 SIDIGG
+769 SIDLGG
-775 NIAFNKSKIQNLGG
+775 NIAFNKNEIQSLGG
-789 TPEDIH
+789 SSEDIY
-795 INGNIEN
+795 INGMLEN
-802 RVFYRGQNIST
+802 RVFYRGDNIST

-827 EEVGLFYGFETD
+827 EQIGLFYGYETN
-839 GIYQEGDV
+839 GIYQTD
-847 LPNGN
+847 
-852 LAIYDPNN
+852 D
-860 NIEYDHDNDLNT
+860 D
-872 PTILYPND
+872 
-880 GISAGDVRI
+880 ISVSGAQAGDVRI
-889 VDQNGDGEIT
+889 VDQDGDDVIT

-911 DFVFGGYLNM
+911 DFVYGGYLNM
-921 NYKRF
+921 NYKR
-926 NLSVQIN
+926 LSLSIQIN

-952 GRSANILSQAYNN
+952 GRTANVLSEAYNN
-965 AWRPDA
+965 AWRPDS
-971 QSNTYPRVGYSRESG
+971 QSNTYPRVGYLGESG

-992 RIIENGS
+992 RIIEDGS

-1005 ITLGYDIP
+1005 ITLGYDVP
-1013 VEKTNVFSR
+1013 VKKSMGISS
-1022 ANVYVTG
+1022 ANIYMSA

-1052 NIVGVDWNGFPNAQT
+1052 NVVGVDWNGFPNAQT

>member
-1 MKKNRLI
+1 MKKFLLI
-8 HLLLIFPMILF
+8 HLLLIFPIILF
-19 AQSKAITGTVI
+19 AQSKEITGTVVG
-30 DENKMPLPGVS
+30 ENNMLLPGAS
-41 ILIKGLNIGSF
+41 ILVKGQNIGSA
-52 TDFDGLF
+52 TDFDGKF
-59 SLTVPE
+59 SLNVPE
-65 TGKTLVFSYL
+65 TAETLVVSYL
-75 GYISKE
+75 GYITKE
-81 LVIGNKGT
+81 LVIGNQIT
-89 FNIQLEIDTNNTL
+89 FDIQLQIDANSLDEI
-102 EEIVVVGYGSQRKSD
+102 IVVGYGTQRKSD
-117 ITGSVASV
+117 ITGAVTSV
-125 KVDDIAA
+125 KVDDVAV
-132 AQNTTVDA
+132 AQNRTVDA

-181 IDGVIISSAGE
+181 IDGIIISSAGE
-192 DASNASADSN
+192 DAANASEDGN

-214 NPRDIESIEVLKDA
+214 NPRDIQSIEVLKDA

-248 KGKSGK
+248 KGKTGK
-254 TSIQSYVNTSVS
+254 TSIKAYVNTSVS

-287 LLVNGGAPRFSISSG
+287 LLVNGKDPRFSISGG

-315 IAAEKHNWHDEVY
+315 IAAVQHNWHDEIY
-328 KQGFSKSTGASF
+328 KQGFSKSAGASF
-340 SGGTEKGN
+340 SGGTKKGN

-374 NLNQDLSDKFSISA
+374 NLNQDLSDKFSINA
-388 KLNAFYSNGNFAQDG
+388 KLNAFYSDGNFAQDG
-403 DRAGGQRSFVG
+403 DRAGGQRSFIG
-414 NILRYPTLV
+414 NVLLYPTLV
-423 TDGGTFDNE
+423 TNGGTFDNE
-432 DGISSPFSWVND
+432 DGISSPFTWIND

-459 LVYKFN
+459 LIYKFN
-465 IKGLKYKVQAGGNI
+465 IKGLKYKLQVGGNM

-497 TNGSLSI
+497 NNGYLSI
-504 SNLQTKSYQINNLLA
+504 SDLNTKSYQVNNLLT

-545 TLYAV
+545 SLYAV
-550 NDFSTT
+550 KDFSTT
-556 EFGVDQPIY
+556 EFGVDQPNY
-565 GQQISRPLDVLPLES
+565 GQQVARPLSVLPLKN

-610 FSKENRYSYFPSFSL
+610 FSKENRFSYFPSFSL
-625 AWRANNEK
+625 AWRANNETFLEDSEIINDLK
-633 FLKNSETINEL
+633 F
-644 KVRIGWGMT
+644 RIGWGMT

-665 NYGPILYGN
+665 NYGPTLYG
-674 SDEGTNIGFVPLN
+674 DTGEGTSIGLVPLN
-687 VSNPNLKWETTK
+687 VRNPNLKWETTE
-699 QLNFGLDFGLWEN
+699 QLNIGLDLGLWKN
-712 RLTGTLDVY
+712 RLTGTLDIY
-721 DKQTDDLLLNQ
+721 NKQTDDLLLNQ

-754 VELTLSGTLIDKNDF
+754 VELTLNGKLINKNDF

-775 NIAFNKSKIQNLGG
+775 NIAFNKSEIQNLGG
-789 TPEDIH
+789 SPEDIY
-795 INGNIEN
+795 INGILEN

-813 GNYFRAPANIFMEG
+813 GNYFKAPANIFVEG

-839 GIYQEGDV
+839 GIYQTEDDITVFGAQ
-847 LPNGN
+847 P
-852 LAIYDPNN
+852 
-860 NIEYDHDNDLNT
+860 
-872 PTILYPND
+872 
-880 GISAGDVRI
+880 GDVRI
-889 VDQNGDGEIT
+889 VDQDGDGVIT
-899 EADRTIIGNPNP
+899 VADRTIIGNPNP
-911 DFVFGGYLNM
+911 DFVYGGYLSM
-921 NYKRF
+921 NYKRLS
-926 NLSVQIN
+926 LSVQMN

-945 IQLGTAE
+945 IQLGNAE
-952 GRSANILSQAYNN
+952 GRTQNILSDAYTN

-971 QSNTYPRVGYSRESG
+971 QSNTYPRVGYSEIG
-986 SPAITD
+986 SEAITD
-992 RIIENGS
+992 RIIEDGS

-1005 ITLGYDIP
+1005 ITLSYDVP
-1013 VEKTNVFSR
+1013 VEAINIFSS
-1022 ANVYVTG
+1022 ANIYVSG

-1037 YSGYNPEITNFLNNG
+1037 YSGYNPEITNFMNNG
-1052 NIVGVDWNGFPNAQT
+1052 NIVGVDWNGFPNAKT